1 MINEKELNLTQISP
15 TKRDFYQIW
24 TELLDVS
31 KKLSERWDPTSTNE
45 TDPGIVL
52 LKVLTACTDKLNY
65 NIDKSVLELF
75 MPSVT
80 QEDSMRKLCDLL
92 GYNMKYYQ
100 SATTDVTI
108 SYKGNLLNDD
118 SKIYTFTVPK
128 FTQIKNSSSDI
139 SYTTLKPCSFTVG
152 KSQDTAIITAN
163 KVPCIEGSY
172 QVCSTNDGEL
182 ITIDHIDDNYR
193 FYLPEAAI
201 AENGIFVSNL
211 TDDNYSDYWTKVDNL
226 NTVLPGKTAW
236 KFGFDSY
243 RQMPYIQF
251 PEDIATLIGDGL
263 KIEYIRTSGISGNVS
278 ARTLSKVALTKEIE
292 AEAKPSGGG
301 NTVKISADDLIAV
314 NTQATTNGAN
324 PETINAAYN
333 NYKKII
339 GTFDTLVTCRDYM
352 NKIYNL
358 YNEETNVPI
367 VSNVI
372 VSDIRDDINRAHVLC
387 SFNEY
392 GITYIDKAN
401 TKASTKTGNSAEA
414 GTKTETVTEEKA
426 INNFEL
432 LLYPFKTIYGVN
444 NSGEYINSF
453 KIDKTVVDPLIKPGI
468 EESKTISH
476 ELKTP
481 ENSEIACIKNYL
493 KLNARITTTYKV
505 NSIEEASI
513 LKNIYTNIYKN
524 FNMRQM
530 DFGEDIPYDLILSCI
545 EEADERIKN
554 VSLDEPI
561 ICTKFM
567 LVDGNE
573 YDCIDTSLDND
584 KTADVVKRAYN
595 KLLLR
600 NVLAGRVPLFKYN
613 TDFKPGLNESLVEGS
628 DFILP
633 VDSTKKITSVGSQ
646 CTINTSGAKDVP
658 ITLAENEVIQFR
670 APNFITEITYPAFV
684 HYHLVRAEGNKDKII
699 DKNTEY
705 QLKETEKL
713 YIMYTSESAT
723 ESSTNVVNSIF
734 YGPGAIIKPNFEL
747 RDSGKVNGAGASW
760 TKVLKSDTVFIN
772 KNNNEKDK
780 RDAGFGMLTLGSNEQ
795 IEIRKPAKVE
805 LKEAQ
810 TYIYWTLNKG
820 SLTTDGKINFKLIK
834 VDDNPDNNYYSYTL
848 KDGEYFY
855 YTDQNKLD
863 LAFYGSGT
871 ELIFIGGDPSSY
883 IPSISGGEE
892 VTVETISNFG
902 IDQIPWVLC
911 NFNAKTYMI
920 LKEYQYVNLTAG
932 DKLSSDLYDKNGN
945 AISLNN
951 SFVALDPDTN
961 PEVKYT
967 SAGTAG
973 TLININVDK
982 ATWEARSKL
991 ELNVGPTKTQSLRKT
1006 DKVTD
1011 SVTLT
1016 LSDLSDKNATKST
1029 SAFETSG
1036 ATDAPKD
1043 TKDNEDNENTVP
1055 ISPTDANTTIDL
1067 ATSISCISI
1076 GDTFEVPEEF
1086 QKSFKVKQFKKG
1098 IFGRYNGDDLKEDLS
1113 ASLNNFNN
1121 YWTKCSLKDFVE
1133 KDGTTITEC
1142 KLNFIIPKNNY
1153 GLLFIYCTNGSS
1165 AATGKSGVYL
1175 KHDGTNKPVIFN
1187 NKGTGTEDT
1196 WWTGFE
1202 DTDNKCYLRYGINV
1216 IKLNEGTKATP
1227 DTTPGTDTTP
1237 STGTDTTETPSTD
1250 TTETTDVTTEAT
1262 DASTGTSGTTVNT
1275 NTSTPVAYSLN
1286 LGGYS
1291 EDTSDVVLIGQLD
1304 LVDDSSD
1311 DGIDLTRIPYI
1322 AVDAKSKSD
1331 TTLISKSEQILKDIR
1346 TIDPDYSFYYNC
1358 LMDNSTAIDF
1368 NNNLDEAEKENLL
1381 TPTIW
1386 YDYNNINNKFV
1397 ITEISDTDMKKG
1409 ITIARTSKR

>member
-118 SKIYTFTVPK
+118 SKIYTFTLPK
-128 FTQIKNSSSDI
+128 FTQIKNSSADI
-139 SYTTLKPCSFTVG
+139 SYTTLKECSFTVG
-152 KSQDTAIITAN
+152 KSQDTAIITSN

-211 TDDNYSDYWTKVDNL
+211 ANNNYSAYWTKVDNL
-226 NTVLPGKTAW
+226 NTVISGKAAW

-251 PEDIATLIGDGL
+251 PEDISTLIEDGL

-278 ARTLSKVALTKEIE
+278 ARTLSKVAL
-292 AEAKPSGGG
+292 AEAIATNQSEGK
-301 NTVKISADDLIAV
+301 NAITISADDLIAV

-401 TKASTKTGNSAEA
+401 PSTVSDT
-414 GTKTETVTEEKA
+414 

-432 LLYPFKTIYGVN
+432 LLYPFKTVYGVN
-444 NSGEYINSF
+444 NSSEYEGSF
-453 KIDKTVVDPLIKPGI
+453 RIDKTVVDPLIKPGI
-468 EESKTISH
+468 EEAKTISH
-476 ELKTP
+476 EIKTP
-481 ENSEIACIKNYL
+481 EDSEIACIKNYL

-505 NSIEEASI
+505 NAIEEESI

-530 DFGEDIPYDLILSCI
+530 DFGEDIPYDSILSCI

-561 ICTKFM
+561 IYTKFM
-567 LVDGNE
+567 FVDGNE

-584 KTADVVKRAYN
+584 KTEDVVKKAYN

-613 TDFKPGLNESLVEGS
+613 TDFKSGLNESLVDGKA
-628 DFILP
+628 FILP
-633 VDSTKKITSVGSQ
+633 ADPDKKITSVSSQ
-646 CTINTSGAKDVP
+646 CTIDTSGAAESTP

-684 HYHLVRAEGNKDKII
+684 HYRLVLSDEAAVIN
-699 DKNTEY
+699 KNTEY
-705 QLKETEKL
+705 QLKKGENGKSDEKL
-713 YIMYTSESAT
+713 YIMYTSEST
-723 ESSTNVVNSIF
+723 TDSSTDVVKSIY
-734 YGPGAIIKPNFEL
+734 YGPGAIIKPNFDL
-747 RDSGKVNGAGASW
+747 MDSAEVNKGGASW
-760 TKVLKSDTVFIN
+760 TKVLKSSTTFVNPDT
-772 KNNNEKDK
+772 NETDTKAKDTN
-780 RDAGFGMLTLGSNEQ
+780 FGMLTLGSNEQ
-795 IEIRKPAKVE
+795 IEIRKAAEVTLNE
-805 LKEAQ
+805 SQ

-820 SLTTDGKINFKLIK
+820 SLDEDGKIKFVEAENIVINGNSKQR
-834 VDDNPDNNYYSYTL
+834 YTYTL

-863 LAFYGSGT
+863 LAFYGNGT
-871 ELIFIGGDPSSY
+871 ELIFIGSNPSDY
-883 IPSISGGEE
+883 IPKISSEEE

-911 NFNAKTYMI
+911 NFSDNTYMV

-932 DKLSSDLYDKNGN
+932 DKLKSELSLIEAATTVHSLGN
-945 AISLNN
+945 NFKPLQLQAGSK
-951 SFVALDPDTN
+951 V
-961 PEVKYT
+961 EYT
-967 SAGTAG
+967 IAGTDG
-973 TLININVDK
+973 ELKNIAVYG

-1011 SVTLT
+1011 EITLYYNGST
-1016 LSDLSDKNATKST
+1016 TDKATITPSD
-1029 SAFETSG
+1029 
-1036 ATDAPKD
+1036 
-1043 TKDNEDNENTVP
+1043 
-1055 ISPTDANTTIDL
+1055 TIDL

-1076 GDTFEVPEEF
+1076 GDTFEIPEES
-1086 QKSFKVKQFKKG
+1086 QESFKVKQFKKG
-1098 IFGRYNGDDLKEDLS
+1098 IFGIYDGTDLKEDLS

-1121 YWTKCSLKDFVE
+1121 YWTKFSLKDLE
-1133 KDGTTITEC
+1133 TTDNAV
-1142 KLNFIIPKNNY
+1142 KLNFVIPKNNY
-1153 GLLFIYCTNGSS
+1153 GLLFIYCTNGSGDIK
-1165 AATGKSGVYL
+1165 GKSEVYL
-1175 KHDGTNKPVIFN
+1175 KHNGTNTPVIFN
-1187 NKGTGTEDT
+1187 NNNAWWANITNVTPNINFTNGT
-1196 WWTGFE
+1196 
-1202 DTDNKCYLRYGINV
+1202 KCYLKYGINV
-1216 IKLNEGTKATP
+1216 IKLNG
-1227 DTTPGTDTTP
+1227 DT
-1237 STGTDTTETPSTD
+1237 S
-1250 TTETTDVTTEAT
+1250 
-1262 DASTGTSGTTVNT
+1262 N
-1275 NTSTPVAYSLN
+1275 NKAYSFN
-1286 LGGYS
+1286 LGGYRA
-1291 EDTSDVVLIGQLD
+1291 DTSDVVLIGQLD
-1304 LVDDSSD
+1304 LVDNSNN
-1311 DGIDLTRIPYI
+1311 DGIDLNRIPYI

-1346 TIDPDYSFYYNC
+1346 TIDPDHSFYYNC
-1358 LMDNSTAIDF
+1358 LMNNSTAIDF
-1368 NNNLDEAEKENLL
+1368 NDNLDESEKETLL

-1397 ITEISDTDMKKG
+1397 ITEISDKDMKKG

>member
-118 SKIYTFTVPK
+118 SKIYTFTLPK
-128 FTQIKNSSSDI
+128 FTQIKNSSADI
-139 SYTTLKPCSFTVG
+139 SYTTLKECSFTVG
-152 KSQDTAIITAN
+152 KSQDTAIITSN

-211 TDDNYSDYWTKVDNL
+211 ANNNYSAYWTKVDNL
-226 NTVLPGKTAW
+226 NTVISGKAAW

-251 PEDIATLIGDGL
+251 PEDISTLIEDGL

-278 ARTLSKVALTKEIE
+278 ARTLSKVAL
-292 AEAKPSGGG
+292 AEAIATNQSEGK
-301 NTVKISADDLIAV
+301 NAITISADDLIAV

-401 TKASTKTGNSAEA
+401 PSTVSDT
-414 GTKTETVTEEKA
+414 

-432 LLYPFKTIYGVN
+432 LLYPFKTVYGVN
-444 NSGEYINSF
+444 NSSEYEGSF
-453 KIDKTVVDPLIKPGI
+453 RIDKTVVDPLIKPGI
-468 EESKTISH
+468 EEAKTISH
-476 ELKTP
+476 EIKTP
-481 ENSEIACIKNYL
+481 EDSEIACIKNYL

-505 NSIEEASI
+505 NAIEEESI

-530 DFGEDIPYDLILSCI
+530 DFGEDIPYDSILSCI

-561 ICTKFM
+561 IYTKFM
-567 LVDGNE
+567 FVDGNE

-584 KTADVVKRAYN
+584 KTEDVVKKAYN

-613 TDFKPGLNESLVEGS
+613 TDFKSGLNESLVDGKA
-628 DFILP
+628 FILP
-633 VDSTKKITSVGSQ
+633 ADPDKKITSVSSQ
-646 CTINTSGAKDVP
+646 CTIDTSGAAESTP

-684 HYHLVRAEGNKDKII
+684 HYRLVLSDEAAVIN
-699 DKNTEY
+699 KNTEY
-705 QLKETEKL
+705 QLKKGENGKSDEKL
-713 YIMYTSESAT
+713 YIMYTSEST
-723 ESSTNVVNSIF
+723 TDSSTDVVKSIY
-734 YGPGAIIKPNFEL
+734 YGPGAIIKPNFDL
-747 RDSGKVNGAGASW
+747 MDSAEVNKGGASW
-760 TKVLKSDTVFIN
+760 TKVLKSSTTFVNPDT
-772 KNNNEKDK
+772 NETDTKAKDTN
-780 RDAGFGMLTLGSNEQ
+780 FGMLTLGSNEQ
-795 IEIRKPAKVE
+795 IEIRKAAEVTLNE
-805 LKEAQ
+805 SQ

-820 SLTTDGKINFKLIK
+820 SLDEDGKIKFVEAENIVINGNSKQR
-834 VDDNPDNNYYSYTL
+834 YTYTL

-863 LAFYGSGT
+863 LAFYGNGT
-871 ELIFIGGDPSSY
+871 ELIFIGSNPSDY
-883 IPSISGGEE
+883 IPKISSEEE

-911 NFNAKTYMI
+911 NFSDNTYMV

-932 DKLSSDLYDKNGN
+932 DKLKSELSLIEAATTVHSLGN
-945 AISLNN
+945 NFKPLQLQAGSK
-951 SFVALDPDTN
+951 V
-961 PEVKYT
+961 EYT
-967 SAGTAG
+967 IAGTDG
-973 TLININVDK
+973 ELKNIAVYG

-1011 SVTLT
+1011 EITLYYNGST
-1016 LSDLSDKNATKST
+1016 TDKATITPSD
-1029 SAFETSG
+1029 
-1036 ATDAPKD
+1036 
-1043 TKDNEDNENTVP
+1043 
-1055 ISPTDANTTIDL
+1055 TIDL

-1076 GDTFEVPEEF
+1076 GDTFEIPKELQE
-1086 QKSFKVKQFKKG
+1086 SFKVKQFKKG
-1098 IFGRYNGDDLKEDLS
+1098 IFGIYDGTDLKEDLS

-1121 YWTKCSLKDFVE
+1121 YWTKFSLKDLE
-1133 KDGTTITEC
+1133 TTDNAV
-1142 KLNFIIPKNNY
+1142 KLNFVIPKNNY
-1153 GLLFIYCTNGSS
+1153 GLLFIYCTNGSGDIK
-1165 AATGKSGVYL
+1165 GKSEVYL
-1175 KHDGTNKPVIFN
+1175 KHNGTNTPVIFN
-1187 NKGTGTEDT
+1187 NNNAWWANITNVTPNINFTNGT
-1196 WWTGFE
+1196 
-1202 DTDNKCYLRYGINV
+1202 KCYLKYGINV
-1216 IKLNEGTKATP
+1216 IKLNG
-1227 DTTPGTDTTP
+1227 DT
-1237 STGTDTTETPSTD
+1237 S
-1250 TTETTDVTTEAT
+1250 
-1262 DASTGTSGTTVNT
+1262 N
-1275 NTSTPVAYSLN
+1275 NKAYSFN
-1286 LGGYS
+1286 LGGYRA
-1291 EDTSDVVLIGQLD
+1291 DTSDVVLIGQLD
-1304 LVDDSSD
+1304 LVDNSNN
-1311 DGIDLTRIPYI
+1311 DGIDLNRIPYI

-1346 TIDPDYSFYYNC
+1346 TIDPDHSFYYNC

-1368 NNNLDEAEKENLL
+1368 NDNLDESEKETLL

-1397 ITEISDTDMKKG
+1397 ITEISDKDMKKG

>member
-65 NIDKSVLELF
+65 NIDKSILELF

-118 SKIYTFTVPK
+118 SKIYTFTLPK

-139 SYTTLKPCSFTVG
+139 SYTTLKECSFTVG
-152 KSQDTAIITAN
+152 KSQDTAIITSN

-211 TDDNYSDYWTKVDNL
+211 ANNSYSAYWTKVDNL
-226 NTVLPGKTAW
+226 NTVISGKAAW

-251 PEDIATLIGDGL
+251 PEDISTLIEDGL

-278 ARTLSKVALTKEIE
+278 ARTLSKVALAKKIETKQSDENGD
-292 AEAKPSGGG
+292 P
-301 NTVKISADDLIAV
+301 VKISADDLIAV

-392 GITYIDKAN
+392 GITYIDRAN
-401 TKASTKTGNSAEA
+401 PSAV
-414 GTKTETVTEEKA
+414 GDT

-432 LLYPFKTIYGVN
+432 LLYPFKTVYGVN
-444 NSGEYINSF
+444 NSSEYEGSF
-453 KIDKTVVDPLIKPGI
+453 RIDKTVVDPLIKPGI
-468 EESKTISH
+468 EEAKTISH
-476 ELKTP
+476 EIITP
-481 ENSEIACIKNYL
+481 EDSEIACIKNYL

-505 NSIEEASI
+505 NAIEEESI
-513 LKNIYTNIYKN
+513 LKNIYANIYKN

-530 DFGEDIPYDLILSCI
+530 DFGEDIPYDSILSCI

-561 ICTKFM
+561 IYTKFM

-573 YDCIDTSLDND
+573 YDCTSAGIS
-584 KTADVVKRAYN
+584 TETSTGVKKAYN

-613 TDFKPGLNESLVEGS
+613 TDFKSGLNESLVDGNA
-628 DFILP
+628 FILP
-633 VDSTKKITSVGSQ
+633 SASNKKITSVSSQ
-646 CTINTSGAKDVP
+646 CIIDTSGATDSP
-658 ITLAENEVIQFR
+658 ITLTENEVIQFR

-684 HYHLVRAEGNKDKII
+684 HYHLVLNPEDKTIA
-699 DKNTEY
+699 KNTEY
-705 QLKETEKL
+705 QLKNGEKL
-713 YIMYTSESAT
+713 YIMYTSEST
-723 ESSTNVVNSIF
+723 TDSSTDVVKSIY
-734 YGPGAIIKPNFEL
+734 YGPGAIIKPNFDL
-747 RDSGKVNGAGASW
+747 RDSTEVNKGGASW
-760 TKVLKSDTVFIN
+760 TKVLKSSTYFVN
-772 KNNNEKDK
+772 PNNNEKYK
-780 RDAGFGMLTLGSNEQ
+780 QDAGFGMLTLGSNEQ
-795 IEIRKPAKVE
+795 IEIRKAAEVTLNE
-805 LKEAQ
+805 SQ
-810 TYIYWTLNKG
+810 TYIYWTLNKD
-820 SLTTDGKINFKLIK
+820 SLNKDKKIKFVNAGTIEISGVKK
-834 VDDNPDNNYYSYTL
+834 QRYTYTL

-871 ELIFIGGDPSSY
+871 ELIFVSSADISPNDY
-883 IPSISGGEE
+883 IPGISNEE
-892 VTVETISNFG
+892 VTVETISDFG

-911 NFNAKTYMI
+911 NFSDSTYMI
-920 LKEYQYVNLTAG
+920 LKEYQYINLTAG
-932 DKLSSDLYDKNGN
+932 DKLKSEL
-945 AISLNN
+945 SLIEAATTVHSLSNN
-951 SFVALDPDTN
+951 FKPLQLQAGSKV
-961 PEVKYT
+961 EYT
-967 SAGTAG
+967 IAGTDG
-973 TLININVDK
+973 ELKNIAVYE

-991 ELNVGPTKTQSLRKT
+991 ELNVGPTKTQKLRKT

-1011 SVTLT
+1011 TVTLYYNGST
-1016 LSDLSDKNATKST
+1016 TNTATIT
-1029 SAFETSG
+1029 PN
-1036 ATDAPKD
+1036 D
-1043 TKDNEDNENTVP
+1043 
-1055 ISPTDANTTIDL
+1055 TIDF

-1076 GDTFEVPEEF
+1076 GDTFEIPEES
-1086 QKSFKVKQFKKG
+1086 QESFKVKQFKKG
-1098 IFGRYNGDDLKEDLS
+1098 IFGRYNGDTLKADLS

-1121 YWTKCSLKDFVE
+1121 YWTKCSLKDFKE
-1133 KDGTTITEC
+1133 EDGTVTEC
-1142 KLNFIIPKNNY
+1142 KLNFVIPKNNY
-1153 GLLFIYCTNGSS
+1153 GLLFIYCTNGTN

-1175 KHDGTNKPVIFN
+1175 KHDGTNTPVIFN
-1187 NKGTGTEDT
+1187 NKGASTDDI
-1196 WWTGFE
+1196 WWANITNVTPNINF
-1202 DTDNKCYLRYGINV
+1202 TDGDKCYLKYGINV
-1216 IKLNEGTKATP
+1216 IKLKG
-1227 DTTPGTDTTP
+1227 
-1237 STGTDTTETPSTD
+1237 
-1250 TTETTDVTTEAT
+1250 
-1262 DASTGTSGTTVNT
+1262 
-1275 NTSTPVAYSLN
+1275 NTSANTEYSFN
-1286 LGGYS
+1286 LGGY
-1291 EDTSDVVLIGQLD
+1291 EADTSDIVLIGQLD
-1304 LVDDSSD
+1304 LIDNSKN
-1311 DGIDLTRIPYI
+1311 DGIDLNRIPYI
-1322 AVDAKSKSD
+1322 AVDAESESD

-1346 TIDPDYSFYYNC
+1346 TIDPDHSFYYNC

-1368 NNNLDEAEKENLL
+1368 NDNLDESEKETLL
-1381 TPTIW
+1381 TPMIW

-1397 ITEISDTDMKKG
+1397 ITEISDKDMKKG
-1409 ITIARTSKR
+1409 IAIARTSKR

>member
-24 TELLDVS
+24 TELLAVS

-118 SKIYTFTVPK
+118 SKIYTFTLPK

-139 SYTTLKPCSFTVG
+139 SYTTLKGCSFTVG
-152 KSQDTAIITAN
+152 KSQDTVIITAN

-182 ITIDHIDDNYR
+182 ITVDHIDDNYR

-201 AENGIFVSNL
+201 AENGIFISNL
-211 TDDNYSDYWTKVDNL
+211 ANNSYSDYWTKVDNL

-251 PEDIATLIGDGL
+251 PEDIATLIEDGL

-278 ARTLSKVALTKEIE
+278 ARTLSKVALAKEIE
-292 AEAKPSGGG
+292 TNQADTDG
-301 NTVKISADDLIAV
+301 NTIKISADDLIAV

-333 NYKKII
+333 NYKKIV

-392 GITYIDKAN
+392 GIAYIDKAN
-401 TKASTKTGNSAEA
+401 PSTVSDT
-414 GTKTETVTEEKA
+414 

-432 LLYPFKTIYGVN
+432 LLYPFKTVYGVN
-444 NSGEYINSF
+444 NSNEYEGSF
-453 KIDKTVVDPLIKPGI
+453 RIDKTVVDPLIKPGI

-476 ELKTP
+476 EIKTP

-493 KLNARITTTYKV
+493 KLNARITTIYKV
-505 NSIEEASI
+505 NAIEEESI
-513 LKNIYTNIYKN
+513 LKNIYANIYKN

-530 DFGEDIPYDLILSCI
+530 DFGEDIPYDSILSCI

-554 VSLDEPI
+554 VSLDEPMI
-561 ICTKFM
+561 STKFM

-573 YDCIDTSLDND
+573 FDCVDSSLDNN
-584 KTADVVKRAYN
+584 KTAGVVKRAYN

-613 TDFKPGLNESLVEGS
+613 TDFKPSLNESSITGK

-633 VDSTKKITSVGSQ
+633 SDSTKKITSVSSQ
-646 CTINTSGAKDVP
+646 CIIDTSGAAESTP

-670 APNFITEITYPAFV
+670 APNFVTEITYPAFV
-684 HYHLVRAEGNKDKII
+684 HYYLVLSDENAVIN
-699 DKNTEY
+699 KNTEY
-705 QLKETEKL
+705 QLKNGENGKSDDQL
-713 YIMYTSESAT
+713 YIMYTSEST
-723 ESSTNVVNSIF
+723 TDGSTDVVKSIY
-734 YGPGAIIKPNFEL
+734 YGPGTIIRPNFDL
-747 RDSGKVNGAGASW
+747 GDSNKVKVDTGASW
-760 TKVLKSDTVFIN
+760 TKVLKNSTGFVN
-772 KNNNEKDK
+772 QNNNETVTKP
-780 RDAGFGMLTLGSNEQ
+780 AGFGMFTLGTNEQ
-795 IEIRKPAKVE
+795 IEIRKAAEVRLDEP
-805 LKEAQ
+805 Q

-820 SLTTDGKINFKLIK
+820 SLDKDKKIKFNKISDTK
-834 VDDNPDNNYYSYTL
+834 YSYTL

-871 ELIFIGGDPSSY
+871 ELIFIGSNPSGY
-883 IPSISGGEE
+883 IPQISSEEE

-911 NFNAKTYMI
+911 NFSDSTYMI

-932 DKLSSDLYDKNGN
+932 DKLSSKLELVDKDGN
-945 AISLNN
+945 ILVDKDGNVVNTLNN
-951 SFVALDPDTN
+951 NFVAIKAN
-961 PEVKYT
+961 SEVNYT
-967 SAGTAG
+967 STGTPG
-973 TLININVDK
+973 SLKNIAVDK

-991 ELNVGPTKTQSLRKT
+991 ELNVGPTKTQKLRKT

-1011 SVTLT
+1011 EVTLYYNGST
-1016 LSDLSDKNATKST
+1016 TDKATITPSD
-1029 SAFETSG
+1029 
-1036 ATDAPKD
+1036 
-1043 TKDNEDNENTVP
+1043 
-1055 ISPTDANTTIDL
+1055 TIDL
-1067 ATSISCISI
+1067 ATSISCVSI
-1076 GDTFEVPEEF
+1076 GDTFEIPEEA
-1086 QKSFKVKQFKKG
+1086 QESFKVKQFKKG
-1098 IFGRYNGDDLKEDLS
+1098 IFGMYDEKDTLQADLS

-1121 YWTKCSLKDFVE
+1121 YWTKCSLEDFKAE
-1133 KDGTTITEC
+1133 DGTSTEC
-1142 KLNFIIPKNNY
+1142 KLNFVIPKNNY
-1153 GLLFIYCTNGSS
+1153 GLLLIYCTSGSG
-1165 AATGKSGVYL
+1165 AITDKSKVYL
-1175 KHDGTNKPVIFN
+1175 KHNGTNKPVIFN
-1187 NKGTGTEDT
+1187 NNNA
-1196 WWTGFE
+1196 WWDGFE
-1202 DTDNKCYLRYGINV
+1202 AGQNCYLKYGINV
-1216 IKLNEGTKATP
+1216 IKLNGNVSAN
-1227 DTTPGTDTTP
+1227 TT
-1237 STGTDTTETPSTD
+1237 
-1250 TTETTDVTTEAT
+1250 
-1262 DASTGTSGTTVNT
+1262 
-1275 NTSTPVAYSLN
+1275 YSFS
-1286 LGGYS
+1286 LGGYY
-1291 EDTSDVVLIGQLD
+1291 ENTSDVVLIGQLD
-1304 LVDDSSD
+1304 LVDSSSN
-1311 DGIDLTRIPYI
+1311 DGIDLNRIPYI
-1322 AVDAKSKSD
+1322 AVDTKSGSD
-1331 TTLISKSEQILKDIR
+1331 TTLISKSEQILKDINA
-1346 TIDPDYSFYYNC
+1346 IDPDHSFYYNC

-1368 NNNLDEAEKENLL
+1368 NDNLDEAEKETLL

>member
-108 SYKGNLLNDD
+108 SYKGTLLNDD
-118 SKIYTFTVPK
+118 NKVYIFKLPK
-128 FTQIKNSSSDI
+128 FTQVKNSSADI
-139 SYTTLKPCSFTVG
+139 LYTTLQECSFTVG

-182 ITIDHIDDNYR
+182 ITVDHIDDNYR

-211 TDDNYSDYWTKVDNL
+211 ANNNYSAYWTKVDNL

-251 PEDIATLIGDGL
+251 PEDIATLIEDGL

-292 AEAKPSGGG
+292 TNQSDNG
-301 NTVKISADDLIAV
+301 NPVKISADDLIAV

-401 TKASTKTGNSAEA
+401 TK
-414 GTKTETVTEEKA
+414 TETTTEEKE

-432 LLYPFKTIYGVN
+432 LLYPFKTVYGVN
-444 NSGEYINSF
+444 NSSEYENSF
-453 KIDKTVVDPLIKPGI
+453 KIDTTVVDPLIKPGI
-468 EESKTISH
+468 EEAKTISH
-476 ELKTP
+476 EIKTP
-481 ENSEIACIKNYL
+481 NGSEIACIKNYL

-505 NSIEEASI
+505 NAIEEESI

-561 ICTKFM
+561 IYTKFM
-567 LVDGNE
+567 LVNGDE
-573 YDCIDTSLDND
+573 YDCDSTSLGKITNS
-584 KTADVVKRAYN
+584 AVKKAYN

-613 TDFKPGLNESLVEGS
+613 TDFKPGLNESLVDS
-628 DFILP
+628 SAFILP
-633 VDSTKKITSVGSQ
+633 ADSTKEITSVNSQ
-646 CTINTSGAKDVP
+646 CAINTTGVAENAP
-658 ITLAENEVIQFR
+658 IILAENEVIQFR

-684 HYHLVRAEGNKDKII
+684 HYHLVLADTTATIA
-699 DKNTEY
+699 KNTEY
-705 QLKETEKL
+705 QLKAKEKL

-723 ESSTNVVNSIF
+723 DSSTDVVKSIF
-734 YGPGAIIKPNFEL
+734 YGPGAIIRPNFDL
-747 RDSGKVNGAGASW
+747 KDSEVVKNGGASW
-760 TKVLKSDTVFIN
+760 TKVLESGTDFIN
-772 KNNNEKDK
+772 PNNSAKDHQN
-780 RDAGFGMLTLGSNEQ
+780 AGFGMLTLGTNEQ
-795 IEIRKPAKVE
+795 IEIRKAAEVK
-805 LKEAQ
+805 LNEAQ

-820 SLTTDGKINFKLIK
+820 SLDEDKKIKFNKISDTK
-834 VDDNPDNNYYSYTL
+834 YSYTL

-863 LAFYGSGT
+863 LAFYGGGT
-871 ELIFIGGDPSSY
+871 ELIFIGGNPDSY
-883 IPSISGGEE
+883 IPKISSEEE

-911 NFNAKTYMI
+911 NFSASTYMT

-932 DKLSSDLYDKNGN
+932 DKLSSPLEDNNGIIIN
-945 AISLNN
+945 ELNN
-951 SFVALDPDTN
+951 SFKTLKTGSSVN
-961 PEVKYT
+961 YT
-967 SAGTAG
+967 SAGTDG
-973 TLININVDK
+973 TLVNIAVK
-982 ATWEARSKL
+982 GAAWEARSKL

-1006 DKVTD
+1006 NQITDKVT
-1011 SVTLT
+1011 LYYN
-1016 LSDLSDKNATKST
+1016 NATD
-1029 SAFETSG
+1029 
-1036 ATDAPKD
+1036 TD
-1043 TKDNEDNENTVP
+1043 TENAENIVP
-1055 ISPTDANTTIDL
+1055 ISPTTINTTIDF

-1076 GDTFEVPEEF
+1076 GDTFEIPEES

-1098 IFGRYNGDDLKEDLS
+1098 IFGRYDGTILKEDLS

-1133 KDGTTITEC
+1133 KNGIVTEC
-1142 KLNFIIPKNNY
+1142 KLDFIIQKNNY
-1153 GLLFIYCTNGSS
+1153 GLLFIYCTNGTSNT
-1165 AATGKSGVYL
+1165 TGKSGVYL
-1175 KHDGTNKPVIFN
+1175 RYEGSNKPAIFN
-1187 NKGTGTEDT
+1187 NKGTGTGASTDDI
-1196 WWTGFE
+1196 WWADTGFD
-1202 DTDNKCYLRYGINV
+1202 DTTDKKCYLKYGINV
-1216 IKLNEGTKATP
+1216 IKLKG
-1227 DTTPGTDTTP
+1227 
-1237 STGTDTTETPSTD
+1237 STSANME
-1250 TTETTDVTTEAT
+1250 
-1262 DASTGTSGTTVNT
+1262 
-1275 NTSTPVAYSLN
+1275 YSFW
-1286 LGGYS
+1286 LGGYTA
-1291 EDTSDVVLIGQLD
+1291 DTTDVVLIGQLD
-1304 LVDDSSD
+1304 LVDNSVTKNGISNN
-1311 DGIDLTRIPYI
+1311 GIDLIRIPYV
-1322 AVDAKSKSD
+1322 AVDSS
-1331 TTLISKSEQILKDIR
+1331 TTASEQILKDISA
-1346 TIDPDYSFYYNC
+1346 IDKNHSFYYNC

-1368 NNNLDEAEKENLL
+1368 NDNLDDAEKETLL

-1397 ITEISDTDMKKG
+1397 ITEISDADMKKG

>member
-118 SKIYTFTVPK
+118 SKIYTFTLPK

-139 SYTTLKPCSFTVG
+139 SYTTLKECSFTVG
-152 KSQDTAIITAN
+152 KSQDTAIITSN

-211 TDDNYSDYWTKVDNL
+211 TNNSYSAYWTKVDNL
-226 NTVLPGKTAW
+226 NTVISGKAAW

-251 PEDIATLIGDGL
+251 PEDISTLIEDGL

-278 ARTLSKVALTKEIE
+278 ARTLSKVAL
-292 AEAKPSGGG
+292 AEAIETKQLDKNG
-301 NTVKISADDLIAV
+301 NTIKISADDLIAV

-401 TKASTKTGNSAEA
+401 TVITGSGDKAK
-414 GTKTETVTEEKA
+414 EEKE

-432 LLYPFKTIYGVN
+432 LLYPFKTVYGVN
-444 NSGEYINSF
+444 NSSEYKNSF
-453 KIDKTVVDPLIKPGI
+453 KIDTTVVDPLIKPGI
-468 EESKTISH
+468 EEAKTISH
-476 ELKTP
+476 EIITP
-481 ENSEIACIKNYL
+481 EDSEIACIKNYL

-505 NSIEEASI
+505 NAIEEESI

-530 DFGEDIPYDLILSCI
+530 DFGEDIPYDSILSCI

-561 ICTKFM
+561 IYTKFM

-573 YDCIDTSLDND
+573 YDCTSAGISAETS
-584 KTADVVKRAYN
+584 KSVKKAYN

-613 TDFKPGLNESLVEGS
+613 TDFKSGLNESLVDS
-628 DFILP
+628 KAFILP
-633 VDSTKKITSVGSQ
+633 SDSDKKITSVSSQ
-646 CTINTSGAKDVP
+646 CIIDTSDATNDP
-658 ITLAENEVIQFR
+658 ITLTENEVIQFR

-684 HYHLVRAEGNKDKII
+684 HYHLVLSDKNAVIN
-699 DKNTEY
+699 KNTEY
-705 QLKETEKL
+705 QLKKGASSESDEKL
-713 YIMYTSESAT
+713 YIMYTSEST
-723 ESSTNVVNSIF
+723 TDSSTDVVKSIY
-734 YGPGAIIKPNFEL
+734 YGPGAIIKPNFDL
-747 RDSGKVNGAGASW
+747 RDSAEVNKGGASW
-760 TKVLKSDTVFIN
+760 TKVLKNDTNFIN
-772 KNNNEKDK
+772 PNNNEKYK
-780 RDAGFGMLTLGSNEQ
+780 QDAGFGMLTLGSNEQ
-795 IEIRKPAKVE
+795 IEIRKAAEVKLNE
-805 LKEAQ
+805 SQ

-820 SLTTDGKINFKLIK
+820 SLDENGKIKFNEITKNK
-834 VDDNPDNNYYSYTL
+834 KYTYTL

-863 LAFYGSGT
+863 LAFYGGGT
-871 ELIFIGGDPSSY
+871 ELIFSGGNPYDY
-883 IPSISGGEE
+883 IPQISSEEE

-911 NFNAKTYMI
+911 NFSNSTYLT

-932 DKLSSDLYDKNGN
+932 DKLKSELSLIEAATTVHSLGN
-945 AISLNN
+945 NFKPLQLQAGSK
-951 SFVALDPDTN
+951 V
-961 PEVKYT
+961 EYT
-967 SAGTAG
+967 IAGTDG
-973 TLININVDK
+973 ELKNIAVYE

-991 ELNVGPTKTQSLRKT
+991 ELNVGPTKTQRLRRVSKT
-1006 DKVTD
+1006 ISKITNSKIVDE
-1011 SVTLT
+1011 VTLKYDDNST
-1016 LSDLSDKNATKST
+1016 GTITPATNATSDF
-1029 SAFETSG
+1029 A
-1036 ATDAPKD
+1036 D
-1043 TKDNEDNENTVP
+1043 
-1055 ISPTDANTTIDL
+1055 TTIDL

-1076 GDTFEVPEEF
+1076 GDTFEIPEES
-1086 QKSFKVKQFKKG
+1086 QESFKVKQFKKG
-1098 IFGRYNGDDLKEDLS
+1098 IFGMYDEKDTLQADLS
-1113 ASLNNFNN
+1113 ASLNNFNS
-1121 YWTKCSLKDFVE
+1121 YWTKCSLKDFKKE
-1133 KDGTTITEC
+1133 DGPVTEC
-1142 KLNFIIPKNNY
+1142 KLNFVIPKNNY
-1153 GLLFIYCTNGSS
+1153 GLLFIYCTNGSGDIK
-1165 AATGKSGVYL
+1165 GKSEVYL
-1175 KHDGTNKPVIFN
+1175 KHDGTNTPVIFN
-1187 NKGTGTEDT
+1187 NNNA
-1196 WWTGFE
+1196 WWANITNVTPNINF
-1202 DTDNKCYLRYGINV
+1202 TDGDKCYLKYGINV
-1216 IKLNEGTKATP
+1216 IKLNG
-1227 DTTPGTDTTP
+1227 DT
-1237 STGTDTTETPSTD
+1237 S
-1250 TTETTDVTTEAT
+1250 
-1262 DASTGTSGTTVNT
+1262 N
-1275 NTSTPVAYSLN
+1275 NKAYSFN
-1286 LGGYS
+1286 LGGYRA
-1291 EDTSDVVLIGQLD
+1291 DTSDVVLIGQLD
-1304 LVDDSSD
+1304 LIDNSNN
-1311 DGIDLTRIPYI
+1311 DGIDLNRIPYI
-1322 AVDAKSKSD
+1322 AVDSGITASK
-1331 TTLISKSEQILKDIR
+1331 QILKDIN
-1346 TIDPDYSFYYNC
+1346 TIDPDHSFYYNC

-1368 NNNLDEAEKENLL
+1368 NDNLDEAEKETLL
-1381 TPTIW
+1381 TPTIL

>member
-108 SYKGNLLNDD
+108 SYKGTLLNDD
-118 SKIYTFTVPK
+118 SKVYTFTLPK
-128 FTQIKNSSSDI
+128 FTQIKNSSADI

-152 KSQDTAIITAN
+152 KSQDTVIITSN

-211 TDDNYSDYWTKVDNL
+211 TNNSYSAYWKKVDNL
-226 NTVLPGKTAW
+226 NTVVSGKAAW

-251 PEDIATLIGDGL
+251 PEDISTLIEDGL

-278 ARTLSKVALTKEIE
+278 ARTLSKVAL
-292 AEAKPSGGG
+292 AEAIETNQSKDG
-301 NTVKISADDLIAV
+301 NKVTISADDLIAV

-401 TKASTKTGNSAEA
+401 QSTVSDT
-414 GTKTETVTEEKA
+414 

-444 NSGEYINSF
+444 NSSEYEASF

-468 EESKTISH
+468 EEAKTISH
-476 ELKTP
+476 EIKTP
-481 ENSEIACIKNYL
+481 DGSEIACIKNYL

-505 NSIEEASI
+505 NAIEEESI

-530 DFGEDIPYDLILSCI
+530 DFGEDIPYDSILSCI

-561 ICTKFM
+561 IYTKAM
-567 LVDGNE
+567 LVDGYE
-573 YDCIDTSLDND
+573 FDCTSAGISAETRTGA
-584 KTADVVKRAYN
+584 KKAYN

-613 TDFKPGLNESLVEGS
+613 TDFKSGLNESS
-628 DFILP
+628 ITDKAFILP
-633 VDSTKKITSVGSQ
+633 SDSTKKITSVSSK
-646 CTINTSGAKDVP
+646 CTIDTSGATSDP
-658 ITLAENEVIQFR
+658 ITLTENEVIQFR

-684 HYHLVRAEGNKDKII
+684 HYHLVLSDEAAVIN
-699 DKNTEY
+699 KNTEY
-705 QLKETEKL
+705 QLKKGENGKSDEKL
-713 YIMYTSESAT
+713 YIMYTSEST
-723 ESSTNVVNSIF
+723 TDSSTDVVKSIY
-734 YGPGAIIKPNFEL
+734 YGPGAIIKPNFDL
-747 RDSGKVNGAGASW
+747 RCSVKVNEGGASW
-760 TKVLKSDTVFIN
+760 TKVLKSSTDFVN
-772 KNNNEKDK
+772 QNDNNEIEQKQT
-780 RDAGFGMLTLGSNEQ
+780 GFGMLTLGSNEQ
-795 IEIRKPAKVE
+795 IEIRKPAEVKLNE
-805 LKEAQ
+805 SQ

-820 SLTTDGKINFKLIK
+820 SLDEKGKIKFNEIIENEK
-834 VDDNPDNNYYSYTL
+834 YTYTL

-863 LAFYGSGT
+863 LAFYGNGT
-871 ELIFIGGDPSSY
+871 ELIFIGGNPSTY
-883 IPSISGGEE
+883 IPQISSEEE

-911 NFNAKTYMI
+911 NFSDSTYLT

-932 DKLSSDLYDKNGN
+932 DKLSSELKLVDKNGN
-945 AISLNN
+945 VANTLNN
-951 SFVALDPDTN
+951 DFVALEAN
-961 PEVKYT
+961 SEVKYK
-967 SAGTAG
+967 SAGTEG
-973 TLININVDK
+973 ELKNIAVYE

-991 ELNVGPTKTQSLRKT
+991 ELNVGPTKTQTLRRISKT
-1006 DKVTD
+1006 ANEITTSKIADE
-1011 SVTLT
+1011 VTLKYKDGST
-1016 LSDLSDKNATKST
+1016 DTITPAVNAT
-1029 SAFETSG
+1029 
-1036 ATDAPKD
+1036 
-1043 TKDNEDNENTVP
+1043 ENFA
-1055 ISPTDANTTIDL
+1055 DTTIDL

-1076 GDTFEVPEEF
+1076 GDTFEIPEKS

-1098 IFGRYNGDDLKEDLS
+1098 IFGRYNVDTLKADLS

-1121 YWTKCSLKDFVE
+1121 YWTKCSLKDFKE
-1133 KDGTTITEC
+1133 KDGTVTEC
-1142 KLNFIIPKNNY
+1142 KLNFVIPKNNY

-1165 AATGKSGVYL
+1165 NIKGKSGVYL
-1175 KHDGTNKPVIFN
+1175 RYPNVNNPPKPVIFN
-1187 NKGTGTEDT
+1187 NNNT
-1196 WWTGFE
+1196 WWTPDDNGDAFE
-1202 DTDNKCYLRYGINV
+1202 DTDNKKCYLKYGINI
-1216 IKLNEGTKATP
+1216 IKLNG
-1227 DTTPGTDTTP
+1227 DT
-1237 STGTDTTETPSTD
+1237 SSNKE
-1250 TTETTDVTTEAT
+1250 
-1262 DASTGTSGTTVNT
+1262 
-1275 NTSTPVAYSLN
+1275 YSFW
-1286 LGGYS
+1286 LGGYRA
-1291 EDTSDVVLIGQLD
+1291 DTSDIVLIGQLD
-1304 LVDDSSD
+1304 LVDNSNN
-1311 DGIDLTRIPYI
+1311 DGIDLNRIPYI
-1322 AVDAKSKSD
+1322 AVDAKSESD
-1331 TTLISKSEQILKDIR
+1331 TTLISKSEQILKDISA
-1346 TIDPDYSFYYNC
+1346 IDPDHSFYYNC

-1368 NNNLDEAEKENLL
+1368 NDNLDEAEKETLL

>member
-118 SKIYTFTVPK
+118 SKIYTFTLPK

-139 SYTTLKPCSFTVG
+139 SYTTLKECSFTVG
-152 KSQDTAIITAN
+152 KSQDTAIITSN

-182 ITIDHIDDNYR
+182 ITIDHIDNNYR

-211 TDDNYSDYWTKVDNL
+211 ANNSYSAYWTKVDNL
-226 NTVLPGKTAW
+226 NTVISGKAAW

-251 PEDIATLIGDGL
+251 PEDISTLIEDGL
-263 KIEYIRTSGISGNVS
+263 KIEYIRTSGINGNVS
-278 ARTLSKVALTKEIE
+278 ARTLSQVAFTNEIATNQSE
-292 AEAKPSGGG
+292 GKNAI
-301 NTVKISADDLIAV
+301 TISADDLIAV

-401 TKASTKTGNSAEA
+401 PSTVSDT
-414 GTKTETVTEEKA
+414 

-444 NSGEYINSF
+444 NSSEYEYSF

-468 EESKTISH
+468 EEAKTISH
-476 ELKTP
+476 EIKTP
-481 ENSEIACIKNYL
+481 DGSEIACIKNYL

-505 NSIEEASI
+505 NAIEEESI
-513 LKNIYTNIYKN
+513 LKNIYANIYKN

-561 ICTKFM
+561 IYTKFM
-567 LVDGNE
+567 FVDGNE
-573 YDCIDTSLDND
+573 YDCIDNSLDNN
-584 KTADVVKRAYN
+584 KTEDAVKRAYN

-613 TDFKPGLNESLVEGS
+613 TDFKPGLNESLVAGNT
-628 DFILP
+628 FILP
-633 VDSTKKITSVGSQ
+633 SASAKKITSVSSQ
-646 CTINTSGAKDVP
+646 CTIDTSGATSSP
-658 ITLAENEVIQFR
+658 ITLTENEVIQFR

-684 HYHLVRAEGNKDKII
+684 HYHLILNKDTDNKDKTIA
-699 DKNTEY
+699 KNTEY
-705 QLKETEKL
+705 QLDDGEKL
-713 YIMYTSESAT
+713 YIMYTSEST
-723 ESSTNVVNSIF
+723 TDSSTDVVKSLY
-734 YGPGAIIKPNFEL
+734 YGQGAIIRPNFNLQASEVIKN
-747 RDSGKVNGAGASW
+747 SGASW
-760 TKVLKSDTVFIN
+760 TKVLKNATDFIN
-772 KNNNEKDK
+772 QNKNENNSSSKETKQ
-780 RDAGFGMLTLGSNEQ
+780 AGFGMLTLGSNEQ
-795 IEIRKPAKVE
+795 IEIRKAAEVT
-805 LKEAQ
+805 LNEAQ
-810 TYIYWTLNKG
+810 TYIYWTLNKS
-820 SLTTDGKINFKLIK
+820 SLDKDKKIKFVNAGTIK
-834 VDDNPDNNYYSYTL
+834 ISGVEKQRYTYTL

-863 LAFYGSGT
+863 LAFYGNGT
-871 ELIFIGGDPSSY
+871 ELIFIGDDPSDY
-883 IPSISGGEE
+883 IPQISSEEE

-911 NFNAKTYMI
+911 NFSGSTYMI

-932 DKLSSDLYDKNGN
+932 DKLKSELNFTGTTEGSKL
-945 AISLNN
+945 LNN
-951 SFVALDPDTN
+951 NFKKLNTSSVVN
-961 PEVKYT
+961 YT
-967 SAGTAG
+967 IAGTDG
-973 TLININVDK
+973 ELKNIAVK
-982 ATWEARSKL
+982 EATWEARSKL

-1011 SVTLT
+1011 EVTLYYNNAT
-1016 LSDLSDKNATKST
+1016 DIDTKNA
-1029 SAFETSG
+1029 
-1036 ATDAPKD
+1036 
-1043 TKDNEDNENTVP
+1043 ENIVP
-1055 ISPTDANTTIDL
+1055 ISPTSINTTIDL

-1076 GDTFEVPEEF
+1076 GDTFEIPEES
-1086 QKSFKVKQFKKG
+1086 QESFKVKQFKKG
-1098 IFGRYNGDDLKEDLS
+1098 IFGMYDEKDTLQADLS

-1121 YWTKCSLKDFVE
+1121 YWTKFSLKDLKNAKNAVKLEFV
-1133 KDGTTITEC
+1133 
-1142 KLNFIIPKNNY
+1142 IPKNNY
-1153 GLLFIYCTNGSS
+1153 GLLFIYCTNGSNIVE
-1165 AATGKSGVYL
+1165 GKSGAYL
-1175 KHDGTNKPVIFN
+1175 KHDGNNPPVIFN
-1187 NKGTGTEDT
+1187 NNNT
-1196 WWTGFE
+1196 WWANR
-1202 DTDNKCYLRYGINV
+1202 TDITPNILFTDGNNCYLKYGINV
-1216 IKLNEGTKATP
+1216 IKLNG
-1227 DTTPGTDTTP
+1227 DTSDDKG
-1237 STGTDTTETPSTD
+1237 
-1250 TTETTDVTTEAT
+1250 
-1262 DASTGTSGTTVNT
+1262 
-1275 NTSTPVAYSLN
+1275 YSLQ
-1286 LGGYS
+1286 LCGYY
-1291 EDTSDVVLIGQLD
+1291 DGTSDVVLIGQLD
-1304 LVDDSSD
+1304 LVDNSNN
-1311 DGIDLTRIPYI
+1311 DGIDLNRIPYI
-1322 AVDAKSKSD
+1322 AIDAK
-1331 TTLISKSEQILKDIR
+1331 SKSEQILKDIR
-1346 TIDPDYSFYYNC
+1346 TIDPDHSFYYNC

-1368 NNNLDEAEKENLL
+1368 NNNLDESEKETLL

>member
-108 SYKGNLLNDD
+108 SYKGKLLNDD
-118 SKIYTFTVPK
+118 SKIYTFTLPK

-139 SYTTLKPCSFTVG
+139 SYTTLKECSFTVG
-152 KSQDTAIITAN
+152 KSQDTAIITSN

-211 TDDNYSDYWTKVDNL
+211 TNNSYSAYWTKVDNL
-226 NTVLPGKTAW
+226 NTVISGKAAW

-251 PEDIATLIGDGL
+251 PEDISTLIEDGL

-278 ARTLSKVALTKEIE
+278 ARTLSKVALAKEIE
-292 AEAKPSGGG
+292 TKQSDENGDP
-301 NTVKISADDLIAV
+301 VKISADDLIAI

-401 TKASTKTGNSAEA
+401 TVITGSGDKAK
-414 GTKTETVTEEKA
+414 EEKE

-444 NSGEYINSF
+444 NSSEYESSF
-453 KIDKTVVDPLIKPGI
+453 RIDKTVVDPLIKPGI
-468 EESKTISH
+468 EEAKTISH
-476 ELKTP
+476 EIITP
-481 ENSEIACIKNYL
+481 EDSEIACIKNYL

-505 NSIEEASI
+505 NAIEEESI

-530 DFGEDIPYDLILSCI
+530 DFGEDIPYDSILSCI

-561 ICTKFM
+561 IYTKFM

-573 YDCIDTSLDND
+573 YDCTSAGISAETSTDA
-584 KTADVVKRAYN
+584 KKAYN

-613 TDFKPGLNESLVEGS
+613 TDFKSGLNESLITGKA
-628 DFILP
+628 FILP
-633 VDSTKKITSVGSQ
+633 ADPDKKITSVSSK
-646 CTINTSGAKDVP
+646 CTIDTSGATKSSP
-658 ITLAENEVIQFR
+658 ITLTENEVIQFR

-684 HYHLVRAEGNKDKII
+684 HYHLVLDPSDKII

-705 QLKETEKL
+705 QLGNNEKL
-713 YIMYTSESAT
+713 YIMYTSEST
-723 ESSTNVVNSIF
+723 TDSSTDVVKSVF
-734 YGPGAIIKPNFEL
+734 YGPGAIIRPNFDLKNSIEV
-747 RDSGKVNGAGASW
+747 KVGGASW
-760 TKVLKSDTVFIN
+760 TKVLKNATKFVNQN
-772 KNNNEKDK
+772 KNENNSSSEETKQAD
-780 RDAGFGMLTLGSNEQ
+780 FGMFTLGTNEQ
-795 IEIRKPAKVE
+795 IEIRKPAEVE
-805 LKEAQ
+805 LNESQ
-810 TYIYWTLNKG
+810 TYIYWTLDKSSLDADKKIKFNKVG
-820 SLTTDGKINFKLIK
+820 NKYT
-834 VDDNPDNNYYSYTL
+834 YTL

-863 LAFYGSGT
+863 LAFYGGGT
-871 ELIFIGGDPSSY
+871 ELIFSGGNPYDY
-883 IPSISGGEE
+883 IPKISSEEE
-892 VTVETISNFG
+892 VTVETISDFG

-911 NFNAKTYMI
+911 NFSNSTYLI

-932 DKLSSDLYDKNGN
+932 DKLKSELSLIEAATTVHSLGN
-945 AISLNN
+945 NFKPLQLQAGS
-951 SFVALDPDTN
+951 
-961 PEVKYT
+961 EVEYT
-967 SAGTAG
+967 SAGTDG
-973 TLININVDK
+973 KLKNIAVYE

-1011 SVTLT
+1011 EVTLYYNGST
-1016 LSDLSDKNATKST
+1016 TDKATITPSD
-1029 SAFETSG
+1029 
-1036 ATDAPKD
+1036 
-1043 TKDNEDNENTVP
+1043 
-1055 ISPTDANTTIDL
+1055 TIDL

-1076 GDTFEVPEEF
+1076 GDTFEIPEES
-1086 QKSFKVKQFKKG
+1086 QESFKVKQFKKG
-1098 IFGRYNGDDLKEDLS
+1098 IFGRYNRGNLKADLS
-1113 ASLNNFNN
+1113 ASLNNFNS
-1121 YWTKCSLKDFVE
+1121 YWTKCSLKDFKE
-1133 KDGTTITEC
+1133 EDGTVTEC
-1142 KLNFIIPKNNY
+1142 KLNFVIPKNNY
-1153 GLLFIYCTNGSS
+1153 GLLFIYCTNGTN

-1175 KHDGTNKPVIFN
+1175 KYPDVDNPPKPVIFN
-1187 NKGTGTEDT
+1187 NKDATDGTTDVWWANITNVTPNINFTDGT
-1196 WWTGFE
+1196 
-1202 DTDNKCYLRYGINV
+1202 KCYLKYGINV
-1216 IKLNEGTKATP
+1216 IKLNG
-1227 DTTPGTDTTP
+1227 
-1237 STGTDTTETPSTD
+1237 
-1250 TTETTDVTTEAT
+1250 
-1262 DASTGTSGTTVNT
+1262 
-1275 NTSTPVAYSLN
+1275 NTSDNKAYSFN
-1286 LGGYS
+1286 LGGYRA
-1291 EDTSDVVLIGQLD
+1291 DTSDIVLIGQLD
-1304 LVDDSSD
+1304 LVDNSNN
-1311 DGIDLTRIPYI
+1311 DGIDLNRIPYI

-1346 TIDPDYSFYYNC
+1346 TIDPDHSFYYNC

-1368 NNNLDEAEKENLL
+1368 NDNLDESEKETLL

>member
-65 NIDKSVLELF
+65 NIDKSILELF

-118 SKIYTFTVPK
+118 SKIYTFTLPK

-139 SYTTLKPCSFTVG
+139 SYTTLKECFFTVG
-152 KSQDTAIITAN
+152 KSQDTAIITSN

-172 QVCSTNDGEL
+172 QICSTNDGEL
-182 ITIDHIDDNYR
+182 ITINHIDDNYR

-211 TDDNYSDYWTKVDNL
+211 TNNSYSAYWTKVDNL
-226 NTVLPGKTAW
+226 NTVISGKAAW

-251 PEDIATLIGDGL
+251 PEDISTLIEDGL
-263 KIEYIRTSGISGNVS
+263 KIEYIRTSGINGNVS
-278 ARTLSKVALTKEIE
+278 ARTLSKVAFTNEIATNQSE
-292 AEAKPSGGG
+292 GKNAI
-301 NTVKISADDLIAV
+301 TISADDLIAV

-401 TKASTKTGNSAEA
+401 TITKQVDGKA
-414 GTKTETVTEEKA
+414 VEEKE

-444 NSGEYINSF
+444 NSSEYEYSF

-468 EESKTISH
+468 EEAKTISH
-476 ELKTP
+476 EIKTP
-481 ENSEIACIKNYL
+481 EDSEIACIKNYL

-505 NSIEEASI
+505 NAIEEESI

-530 DFGEDIPYDLILSCI
+530 DFGEDIPYDSILSCI

-561 ICTKFM
+561 IYTKFM

-573 YDCIDTSLDND
+573 YDCTSAGISAETSTDA
-584 KTADVVKRAYN
+584 KKAYN

-613 TDFKPGLNESLVEGS
+613 TDFKSGLNESLVDGKA
-628 DFILP
+628 FILP
-633 VDSTKKITSVGSQ
+633 ADPNKKITSVSSQ
-646 CTINTSGAKDVP
+646 CIIDTSGVTGSAP
-658 ITLAENEVIQFR
+658 ITLIENEVIQFR

-684 HYHLVRAEGNKDKII
+684 HYRIVLSDKNAVIN
-699 DKNTEY
+699 KNTEY
-705 QLKETEKL
+705 QLKKGESSESDEKL
-713 YIMYTSESAT
+713 YIMYTSEST
-723 ESSTNVVNSIF
+723 TGSSADVVKSIY
-734 YGPGAIIKPNFEL
+734 YGPGTIIKPNFNL
-747 RDSGKVNGAGASW
+747 MDSIKVNEGGASW
-760 TKVLKSDTVFIN
+760 TKVLKSSTTFVNPDT
-772 KNNNEKDK
+772 NETDTQP
-780 RDAGFGMLTLGSNEQ
+780 DPSHDEFGMLTLGSNEQ
-795 IEIRKPAKVE
+795 IEIRKAAEVKLNE
-805 LKEAQ
+805 SQ

-820 SLTTDGKINFKLIK
+820 SLDENGKIKFNEITKNQK
-834 VDDNPDNNYYSYTL
+834 YTYTL

-863 LAFYGSGT
+863 LAFYGGGT
-871 ELIFIGGDPSSY
+871 ELIFSGGNPYDY
-883 IPSISGGEE
+883 IPKISSEEE

-911 NFNAKTYMI
+911 NFSDNTYMV

-932 DKLSSDLYDKNGN
+932 DKLSSKLELVDKDGN
-945 AISLNN
+945 EVNTLNN
-951 SFVALDPDTN
+951 NFVALKAN
-961 PEVKYT
+961 SEVEYT
-967 SAGTAG
+967 SAGTPG
-973 TLININVDK
+973 SLKNIAVKD

-991 ELNVGPTKTQSLRKT
+991 ELNVGPTKTQKLRKT

-1011 SVTLT
+1011 EVTLYYNGGT
-1016 LSDLSDKNATKST
+1016 TDKAPIIPSD
-1029 SAFETSG
+1029 
-1036 ATDAPKD
+1036 
-1043 TKDNEDNENTVP
+1043 
-1055 ISPTDANTTIDL
+1055 TIDL
-1067 ATSISCISI
+1067 STSISCISI
-1076 GDTFEVPEEF
+1076 GDTFEIPKESQE
-1086 QKSFKVKQFKKG
+1086 SFKVKQFKKG
-1098 IFGRYNGDDLKEDLS
+1098 IFGRYNGDALKADLS

-1121 YWTKCSLKDFVE
+1121 YWTKCSLKDFKE
-1133 KDGTTITEC
+1133 EDGTVTEC
-1142 KLNFIIPKNNY
+1142 KLNFVIPKNNY

-1165 AATGKSGVYL
+1165 DIKGKSGVYL
-1175 KHDGTNKPVIFN
+1175 KYPNVDNPLKPVIFN
-1187 NKGTGTEDT
+1187 NNNA
-1196 WWTGFE
+1196 WWDGFE
-1202 DTDNKCYLRYGINV
+1202 AGQNCYLKYGINV
-1216 IKLNEGTKATP
+1216 IKLNG
-1227 DTTPGTDTTP
+1227 DT
-1237 STGTDTTETPSTD
+1237 S
-1250 TTETTDVTTEAT
+1250 
-1262 DASTGTSGTTVNT
+1262 N
-1275 NTSTPVAYSLN
+1275 NKAYSFN

-1291 EDTSDVVLIGQLD
+1291 ADTSDVVLLGQLD
-1304 LVDDSSD
+1304 LVDSSEN
-1311 DGIDLTRIPYI
+1311 DGIDLNRIPYI

-1331 TTLISKSEQILKDIR
+1331 TTLISKSEQILKDIN
-1346 TIDPDYSFYYNC
+1346 TIDPDHAFYYNC

-1368 NNNLDEAEKENLL
+1368 NDNLDESEKETLL

>member
-65 NIDKSVLELF
+65 NIDKSILELF
-75 MPSVT
+75 MPSAT

-118 SKIYTFTVPK
+118 SKIYTFTLPK
-128 FTQIKNSSSDI
+128 FTQIKNSSADI
-139 SYTTLKPCSFTVG
+139 SYTTLKECSFTVG
-152 KSQDTAIITAN
+152 KSQDTAIITSN

-211 TDDNYSDYWTKVDNL
+211 TNNSYSAYWTKVDNL
-226 NTVLPGKTAW
+226 NTVISGKAAW

-251 PEDIATLIGDGL
+251 PEDISTLIEDGL
-263 KIEYIRTSGISGNVS
+263 KIEYIRTSGINGNVS
-278 ARTLSKVALTKEIE
+278 ARTLSKVALTTEIGTNQ
-292 AEAKPSGGG
+292 SDTDG
-301 NTVKISADDLIAV
+301 NTIKISADDLIAV

-401 TKASTKTGNSAEA
+401 PSTVSDT
-414 GTKTETVTEEKA
+414 

-432 LLYPFKTIYGVN
+432 LLYPFKTVYGVN
-444 NSGEYINSF
+444 NSSEYEGSF
-453 KIDKTVVDPLIKPGI
+453 RMDKTVVDPLIKPGI
-468 EESKTISH
+468 EEAKTISH
-476 ELKTP
+476 EIKTP
-481 ENSEIACIKNYL
+481 EDSEIACIKNYL

-505 NSIEEASI
+505 NAIEEESI

-530 DFGEDIPYDLILSCI
+530 DFGKDIPYDLILSCI
-545 EEADERIKN
+545 EKADERIKN

-561 ICTKFM
+561 IYTKVM
-567 LVDGNE
+567 LVDGYE
-573 YDCIDTSLDND
+573 FDCASASVSTKEGANI
-584 KTADVVKRAYN
+584 KKAYN

-613 TDFKPGLNESLVEGS
+613 TDFKSGLNESLVDGS
-628 DFILP
+628 AFILP
-633 VDSTKKITSVGSQ
+633 ADSEKKITSVSSQ
-646 CTINTSGAKDVP
+646 CTIDTSDATSSP
-658 ITLAENEVIQFR
+658 ITLTENEVIQFR

-684 HYHLVRAEGNKDKII
+684 HYHLILSDEDAVIN
-699 DKNTEY
+699 KNTEY
-705 QLKETEKL
+705 QLKKGEKGKSDEQL
-713 YIMYTSESAT
+713 YIMYTSEST
-723 ESSTNVVNSIF
+723 TDSSTDVVKSIY
-734 YGPGAIIKPNFEL
+734 YGPGTIIRPNFDL
-747 RDSGKVNGAGASW
+747 GDSVKVNEGGASW
-760 TKVLKSDTVFIN
+760 TKVLKSSTYFVN
-772 KNNNEKDK
+772 PNNNNNEKYK
-780 RDAGFGMLTLGSNEQ
+780 QDAGFGMLTLGSNEQ
-795 IEIRKPAKVE
+795 IEIRKAAEVKLNE
-805 LKEAQ
+805 SQ

-820 SLTTDGKINFKLIK
+820 SLDENGKIKFNEITKNQKYI
-834 VDDNPDNNYYSYTL
+834 YTL

-871 ELIFIGGDPSSY
+871 ELIFIGSNPSGY
-883 IPSISGGEE
+883 IPQISSEEE

-911 NFNAKTYMI
+911 NFSNSTFMI

-932 DKLSSDLYDKNGN
+932 DKLKSELSLIEAATTVHSLGN
-945 AISLNN
+945 NFKPLQLRAGSK
-951 SFVALDPDTN
+951 V
-961 PEVKYT
+961 EYT
-967 SAGTAG
+967 IAGTDG
-973 TLININVDK
+973 ELKNIAVDK

-991 ELNVGPTKTQSLRKT
+991 ELNVGPTKTQKLRRVSKT
-1006 DKVTD
+1006 VNEITTSKIVDE
-1011 SVTLT
+1011 VTLKYDDNST
-1016 LSDLSDKNATKST
+1016 GTITPATNATSDF
-1029 SAFETSG
+1029 A
-1036 ATDAPKD
+1036 D
-1043 TKDNEDNENTVP
+1043 
-1055 ISPTDANTTIDL
+1055 TTIDL
-1067 ATSISCISI
+1067 STSISCISI
-1076 GDTFEVPEEF
+1076 GDTFEIPEES
-1086 QKSFKVKQFKKG
+1086 QESFKVKQFKKG
-1098 IFGRYNGDDLKEDLS
+1098 TFGIYAGTDLKVKEDLS

-1121 YWTKCSLKDFVE
+1121 YWTKFSLKDL
-1133 KDGTTITEC
+1133 KTTDNAV
-1142 KLNFIIPKNNY
+1142 KLNFVIPKNNY

-1165 AATGKSGVYL
+1165 DIKGKSGVYL
-1175 KHDGTNKPVIFN
+1175 SYKESNKPVIFN
-1187 NKGTGTEDT
+1187 NNNAWWANITNVTPNINFTVGT
-1196 WWTGFE
+1196 
-1202 DTDNKCYLRYGINV
+1202 NCYLKYGINV
-1216 IKLNEGTKATP
+1216 IKLNGDISNNK
-1227 DTTPGTDTTP
+1227 
-1237 STGTDTTETPSTD
+1237 
-1250 TTETTDVTTEAT
+1250 
-1262 DASTGTSGTTVNT
+1262 
-1275 NTSTPVAYSLN
+1275 AYSFN

-1291 EDTSDVVLIGQLD
+1291 ADTSDIVLIGQLD
-1304 LVDDSSD
+1304 LVDNSGKKNGVTD
-1311 DGIDLTRIPYI
+1311 DGIDLNRIPYI
-1322 AVDAKSKSD
+1322 AVDDD
-1331 TTLISKSEQILKDIR
+1331 TTASEQILKDIN
-1346 TIDPDYSFYYNC
+1346 TIDPDHSFYYNC

-1368 NNNLDEAEKENLL
+1368 NDNLDESEKETLL

>member
-118 SKIYTFTVPK
+118 SKIYTFTLPK
-128 FTQIKNSSSDI
+128 FTQIKNSSADI
-139 SYTTLKPCSFTVG
+139 SYTTLKECSFTVG
-152 KSQDTAIITAN
+152 KSQDTAIITSN

-211 TDDNYSDYWTKVDNL
+211 TNNSYSAYWTKVDNL
-226 NTVLPGKTAW
+226 NTVISGKAAW

-251 PEDIATLIGDGL
+251 PEDISTLIEDGL
-263 KIEYIRTSGISGNVS
+263 KIEYIRTSGVSGNVS
-278 ARTLSKVALTKEIE
+278 ARTLSKVALTTEIVTNQ
-292 AEAKPSGGG
+292 SDTDG
-301 NTVKISADDLIAV
+301 NTIKISADDLIAV

-401 TKASTKTGNSAEA
+401 TVITGSGDKAK
-414 GTKTETVTEEKA
+414 EEKE

-444 NSGEYINSF
+444 NSSEYEGSF
-453 KIDKTVVDPLIKPGI
+453 RIDKTVVDPLIKPGI
-468 EESKTISH
+468 EEAKTISH
-476 ELKTP
+476 EIKTP
-481 ENSEIACIKNYL
+481 DGSEIACIKNYL

-505 NSIEEASI
+505 NAIEEESI

-530 DFGEDIPYDLILSCI
+530 DFGEDIPYDSILSCI

-561 ICTKFM
+561 IYTKFM

-573 YDCIDTSLDND
+573 YDCISNNLDNTD
-584 KTADVVKRAYN
+584 TNDVVKKAYN

-613 TDFKPGLNESLVEGS
+613 TDFKSGLNESS
-628 DFILP
+628 ITDKDFILP
-633 VDSTKKITSVGSQ
+633 SDSDKKITSVSSQ
-646 CTINTSGAKDVP
+646 CTINTSGATDSP
-658 ITLAENEVIQFR
+658 ITLTENEVIQFR

-684 HYHLVRAEGNKDKII
+684 HYHLVLDPSDKII

-705 QLKETEKL
+705 QLGNNEKL
-713 YIMYTSESAT
+713 YIMYTSEST
-723 ESSTNVVNSIF
+723 TDSSTDVVKSIF
-734 YGPGAIIKPNFEL
+734 YGPGAIIRPNFDLKNSIEV
-747 RDSGKVNGAGASW
+747 KVGGASW
-760 TKVLKSDTVFIN
+760 TKVLKNATKFVNQN
-772 KNNNEKDK
+772 KNENNSSSEETKQAD
-780 RDAGFGMLTLGSNEQ
+780 FGMLTLGTNEQ
-795 IEIRKPAKVE
+795 IEIRKPAEVK
-805 LKEAQ
+805 LNEAQ
-810 TYIYWTLNKG
+810 TYIYWTLNKS
-820 SLTTDGKINFKLIK
+820 SLDTNKRIK
-834 VDDNPDNNYYSYTL
+834 FNKVGNKYTYTL

-871 ELIFIGGDPSSY
+871 ELIFVSSAGISPNDY
-883 IPSISGGEE
+883 IPGISNEE
-892 VTVETISNFG
+892 VTVETISDFG

-911 NFNAKTYMI
+911 NFSNSTYLI

-932 DKLSSDLYDKNGN
+932 DKLKSELSFIGAATTDHSLGN
-945 AISLNN
+945 NFKPLQLQADSKV
-951 SFVALDPDTN
+951 S
-961 PEVKYT
+961 YT
-967 SAGTAG
+967 SAGADGQLT
-973 TLININVDK
+973 NINVNS
-982 ATWEARSKL
+982 ATWEVRSKL

-1011 SVTLT
+1011 KVTLYYN
-1016 LSDLSDKNATKST
+1016 NATD
-1029 SAFETSG
+1029 
-1036 ATDAPKD
+1036 TD
-1043 TKDNEDNENTVP
+1043 TENAENIVP
-1055 ISPTDANTTIDL
+1055 ISPTSVNTTIDL

-1076 GDTFEVPEEF
+1076 GDTFEIPEES
-1086 QKSFKVKQFKKG
+1086 QESFKVKQFKKG
-1098 IFGRYNGDDLKEDLS
+1098 IFGIYDGTDLKEDLS

-1121 YWTKCSLKDFVE
+1121 YWTKFSLKDL
-1133 KDGTTITEC
+1133 KTTDNAV
-1142 KLNFIIPKNNY
+1142 KLNFVIPKNNY

-1165 AATGKSGVYL
+1165 DITGKSGVYL
-1175 KHDGTNKPVIFN
+1175 EHDGTNKPVIFN
-1187 NKGTGTEDT
+1187 NKSTGAGSSTDDI
-1196 WWTGFE
+1196 WWANIANVTPNINF
-1202 DTDNKCYLRYGINV
+1202 TDGNKCYLKYGINV
-1216 IKLNEGTKATP
+1216 IKLNG
-1227 DTTPGTDTTP
+1227 DT
-1237 STGTDTTETPSTD
+1237 S
-1250 TTETTDVTTEAT
+1250 
-1262 DASTGTSGTTVNT
+1262 N
-1275 NTSTPVAYSLN
+1275 NKAYSFN
-1286 LGGYS
+1286 LSGYRA
-1291 EDTSDVVLIGQLD
+1291 DTSDIVLIGQLD
-1304 LVDDSSD
+1304 LVDNSNN
-1311 DGIDLTRIPYI
+1311 DGIDLNRIPYI

-1346 TIDPDYSFYYNC
+1346 TIDPDHSFYYNC

-1368 NNNLDEAEKENLL
+1368 NDNLDESEKETLL

>member
-118 SKIYTFTVPK
+118 SKIYTFTLPK

-139 SYTTLKPCSFTVG
+139 SYTTLKECSFTVG
-152 KSQDTAIITAN
+152 KSQDTAIITSN

-211 TDDNYSDYWTKVDNL
+211 ANNSYSAYWAKVDNL
-226 NTVLPGKTAW
+226 NTVISGKAAW

-251 PEDIATLIGDGL
+251 PEDISTLIEDGL

-292 AEAKPSGGG
+292 TNQSEDG
-301 NTVKISADDLIAV
+301 NKITISADDLIAV

-324 PETINAAYN
+324 LETINAAYN

-401 TKASTKTGNSAEA
+401 TITKQVDGKA
-414 GTKTETVTEEKA
+414 VEEKE

-444 NSGEYINSF
+444 NSSEYEGSF
-453 KIDKTVVDPLIKPGI
+453 RIDKTVVDPLIKPGI
-468 EESKTISH
+468 EEAKTISH
-476 ELKTP
+476 EIKTP
-481 ENSEIACIKNYL
+481 KDSEIACIKNYL

-505 NSIEEASI
+505 NTIEEESI

-561 ICTKFM
+561 IYTKFM
-567 LVDGNE
+567 FVDGNE
-573 YDCIDTSLDND
+573 YDCIDSSLDND
-584 KTADVVKRAYN
+584 KTEDVVKRAYN

-613 TDFKPGLNESLVEGS
+613 TDFKPGLNEMLANNK
-628 DFILP
+628 DFILSSNS
-633 VDSTKKITSVGSQ
+633 DKKITSVSSQ
-646 CTINTSGAKDVP
+646 CTIDTSGVSESNS
-658 ITLAENEVIQFR
+658 ITLTENEVIQFR

-684 HYHLVRAEGNKDKII
+684 HYRLVLSDEAAVIN
-699 DKNTEY
+699 KNTEY
-705 QLKETEKL
+705 QLKKGENGKSDEKL
-713 YIMYTSESAT
+713 YIMYTSEST
-723 ESSTNVVNSIF
+723 TDSSTDVVKSIY
-734 YGPGAIIKPNFEL
+734 YGPGAIIKPNFDL
-747 RDSGKVNGAGASW
+747 RDSAEVNKGGASW
-760 TKVLKSDTVFIN
+760 TKVLKSDTDFVN
-772 KNNNEKDK
+772 QYTNETDKKDTN
-780 RDAGFGMLTLGSNEQ
+780 FGMLTLGSNEQ
-795 IEIRKPAKVE
+795 IEIRKAAEVKLNE
-805 LKEAQ
+805 SQ

-820 SLTTDGKINFKLIK
+820 SLDEKGKIKFNEIIENEK
-834 VDDNPDNNYYSYTL
+834 YTYTL

-863 LAFYGSGT
+863 LAFYGNGT
-871 ELIFIGGDPSSY
+871 ELIFIGGNPSTY
-883 IPSISGGEE
+883 IPQISSEEE

-911 NFNAKTYMI
+911 NFSASTYMI

-932 DKLSSDLYDKNGN
+932 DKLKSELSFTGTTGTGH
-945 AISLNN
+945 SLDNN
-951 SFVALDPDTN
+951 FKTLQADSKVD
-961 PEVKYT
+961 YT
-967 SAGTAG
+967 SAGTPG
-973 TLININVDK
+973 SLINIAVK
-982 ATWEARSKL
+982 EATWEARSKL
-991 ELNVGPTKTQSLRKT
+991 ELNVSPTKTQRLRKT

-1011 SVTLT
+1011 AVTLYYT
-1016 LSDLSDKNATKST
+1016 NKST
-1029 SAFETSG
+1029 ETITTKTITPSA
-1036 ATDAPKD
+1036 
-1043 TKDNEDNENTVP
+1043 P
-1055 ISPTDANTTIDL
+1055 IYPIDI

-1076 GDTFEVPEEF
+1076 GDAFEIPEES
-1086 QKSFKVKQFKKG
+1086 QESFKVKQFKKETFG
-1098 IFGRYNGDDLKEDLS
+1098 IYEGTTLKKDLS

-1121 YWTKCSLKDFVE
+1121 YWTKCSLKDLKPENKDTKLGFKLDFV
-1133 KDGTTITEC
+1133 
-1142 KLNFIIPKNNY
+1142 IPKNNY

-1165 AATGKSGVYL
+1165 AVTDKSGVYL
-1175 KHDGTNKPVIFN
+1175 TYSKTLSEMEPVIFN
-1187 NKGTGTEDT
+1187 NKDKDMNDVWWPGFEGEDT
-1196 WWTGFE
+1196 GE
-1202 DTDNKCYLRYGINV
+1202 SGAYYRYLKYGINI
-1216 IKLNEGTKATP
+1216 IKLAGATNADKA
-1227 DTTPGTDTTP
+1227 
-1237 STGTDTTETPSTD
+1237 
-1250 TTETTDVTTEAT
+1250 
-1262 DASTGTSGTTVNT
+1262 
-1275 NTSTPVAYSLN
+1275 YYLW
-1286 LGGYS
+1286 LGGYY
-1291 EDTSDVVLIGQLD
+1291 EGTSDVVLIGQLD
-1304 LVDDSSD
+1304 LIDNSGKD
-1311 DGIDLTRIPYI
+1311 DGIDLKRIPYI

-1331 TTLISKSEQILKDIR
+1331 PTLISKSEQILKDIR
-1346 TIDPDYSFYYNC
+1346 TIDPDHSFYYNC

-1368 NNNLDEAEKENLL
+1368 NDNLDDAEKETLL
-1381 TPTIW
+1381 TPMIW

>member
-24 TELLDVS
+24 TELLDIS

-108 SYKGNLLNDD
+108 SYKGTLLTDNN
-118 SKIYTFTVPK
+118 KVYIFKLPK
-128 FTQIKNSSSDI
+128 FTQVKNSSADI
-139 SYTTLKPCSFTVG
+139 SYTTLQECSFTVG

-211 TDDNYSDYWTKVDNL
+211 ANNNYSAYWTKVDNL

-251 PEDIATLIGDGL
+251 PEDIATLIEDGL
-263 KIEYIRTSGISGNVS
+263 KIEYIRTSGVSGNVS
-278 ARTLSKVALTKEIE
+278 ARTLSKVALTQEIE
-292 AEAKPSGGG
+292 TNQSENG
-301 NTVKISADDLIAV
+301 NTIKISADDLIAV

-401 TKASTKTGNSAEA
+401 IK
-414 GTKTETVTEEKA
+414 TVTDAATNSTTTEKE

-432 LLYPFKTIYGVN
+432 LLYPFKTVYGVN
-444 NSGEYINSF
+444 NSNEYENSF

-468 EESKTISH
+468 EEAKTISH
-476 ELKTP
+476 EIKTP
-481 ENSEIACIKNYL
+481 NDSEIACIKNYL

-505 NSIEEASI
+505 NTIEEESI
-513 LKNIYTNIYKN
+513 LKNIYANIYKN

-554 VSLDEPI
+554 VSLDEPTI
-561 ICTKFM
+561 YTKFM

-573 YDCIDTSLDND
+573 YDCASTSLSAITN
-584 KTADVVKRAYN
+584 AEVKKVYN

-613 TDFKPGLNESLVEGS
+613 TDFKPGLNESLVTTNA

-633 VDSTKKITSVGSQ
+633 TDSTKNITSVNSQ
-646 CTINTSGAKDVP
+646 CIIDTSGTAVSNP
-658 ITLAENEVIQFR
+658 ITLTENEVIQFR

-684 HYHLVRAEGNKDKII
+684 HYRLVLADATTVIA
-699 DKNTEY
+699 KNTEY
-705 QLKETEKL
+705 QLKNNEKL
-713 YIMYTSESAT
+713 YIMYTSEST
-723 ESSTNVVNSIF
+723 TDSGTDIVKSIF
-734 YGPGAIIKPNFEL
+734 YGPGAIIKPNFDL
-747 RDSGKVNGAGASW
+747 KDSKVVNDGGASW
-760 TKVLKSDTVFIN
+760 TKVLESATNFVNPDN
-772 KNNNEKDK
+772 SAKDHQ
-780 RDAGFGMLTLGSNEQ
+780 DANFGMLTLGTNEQ
-795 IEIRKPAKVE
+795 IEIRKPAEVT
-805 LKEAQ
+805 LNEAQ
-810 TYIYWTLNKG
+810 TYIYWTLDKG
-820 SLTTDGKINFKLIK
+820 SLDKDKRIK
-834 VDDNPDNNYYSYTL
+834 FNEIIENKKYSYTL

-863 LAFYGSGT
+863 LAFYGGGT
-871 ELIFIGGDPSSY
+871 ELIFIGGNPNSY
-883 IPSISGGEE
+883 IPKISSEEE

-911 NFNAKTYMI
+911 NFSDSTCMI

-932 DKLSSDLYDKNGN
+932 DKLNSTLKDSGDT

-951 SFVALDPDTN
+951 SFKELKTGT
-961 PEVKYT
+961 EVSYI
-967 SAGTAG
+967 SAGTVG
-973 TLININVDK
+973 NLINIAVDG

-1006 DKVTD
+1006 GKVTD
-1011 SVTLT
+1011 KVTLT
-1016 LSDLSDKNATKST
+1016 LYDTDATKST
-1029 SAFETSG
+1029 STSTIEPNSTNPIIAF
-1036 ATDAPKD
+1036 
-1043 TKDNEDNENTVP
+1043 
-1055 ISPTDANTTIDL
+1055 

-1076 GDTFEVPEEF
+1076 GDTFEIPEES

-1098 IFGRYNGDDLKEDLS
+1098 IFGRYSEDTLKTDLS

-1121 YWTKCSLKDFVE
+1121 YWTKCSLKDFIE
-1133 KDGTTITEC
+1133 EDNTTTEC
-1142 KLNFIIPKNNY
+1142 KLSFVIPKNNY
-1153 GLLFIYCTNGSS
+1153 GLLFIYCTNGNS
-1165 AATGKSGVYL
+1165 AVNGKSNVYL
-1175 KHDGTNKPVIFN
+1175 KHDGSNKPVIFN
-1187 NKGTGTEDT
+1187 NKGTGTITDDVWWVDT
-1196 WWTGFE
+1196 EADTGFE
-1202 DTDNKCYLRYGINV
+1202 EGNKCYLKYGINV
-1216 IKLNEGTKATP
+1216 IKLKGNTSTNTEYSFDLG
-1227 DTTPGTDTTP
+1227 GYYTDTT
-1237 STGTDTTETPSTD
+1237 
-1250 TTETTDVTTEAT
+1250 
-1262 DASTGTSGTTVNT
+1262 
-1275 NTSTPVAYSLN
+1275 
-1286 LGGYS
+1286 
-1291 EDTSDVVLIGQLD
+1291 DVVLIGQLD
-1304 LVDDSSD
+1304 IVDNSIKTDNSTD
-1311 DGIDLTRIPYI
+1311 DGIDLKRIPYI
-1322 AVDAKSKSD
+1322 AVDS
-1331 TTLISKSEQILKDIR
+1331 TTASAQILKDISA
-1346 TIDPDYSFYYNC
+1346 IDNDHSFYYNC

-1368 NNNLDEAEKENLL
+1368 NDNLDDAEKETLL

-1397 ITEISDTDMKKG
+1397 ITEISDADMKKG

>member
-118 SKIYTFTVPK
+118 SKIYTFTLPK

-139 SYTTLKPCSFTVG
+139 SYTTLKECSFTIG
-152 KSQDTAIITAN
+152 KSQDTAIITSN

-211 TDDNYSDYWTKVDNL
+211 TNNSYSAYWTKVDNL
-226 NTVLPGKTAW
+226 NTVVSGKTAW

-251 PEDIATLIGDGL
+251 PEDISTLIEDGL

-278 ARTLSKVALTKEIE
+278 ARTLSKVAL
-292 AEAKPSGGG
+292 AEAIETKQLDKNGDS
-301 NTVKISADDLIAV
+301 VKISADDLIAV

-401 TKASTKTGNSAEA
+401 SSAV
-414 GTKTETVTEEKA
+414 GDT

-432 LLYPFKTIYGVN
+432 LLYPFKTVYGVN
-444 NSGEYINSF
+444 NSSEYEGSF
-453 KIDKTVVDPLIKPGI
+453 RIDKTVVDPLIKPGI
-468 EESKTISH
+468 EEAKTISH
-476 ELKTP
+476 EIKTP

-505 NSIEEASI
+505 NTIEEESI

-524 FNMRQM
+524 FNMRRM
-530 DFGEDIPYDLILSCI
+530 DFGEDIPYDSILSCI

-561 ICTKFM
+561 IYTKAM
-567 LVDGNE
+567 LVSGYE
-573 YDCIDTSLDND
+573 FDCASASVSTKEGTNI
-584 KTADVVKRAYN
+584 KKAYN

-613 TDFKPGLNESLVEGS
+613 TDFKPGLNESLVDGNT
-628 DFILP
+628 FILP
-633 VDSTKKITSVGSQ
+633 ADSAKKITSVSSQ
-646 CTINTSGAKDVP
+646 CIIDTSGATSDP
-658 ITLAENEVIQFR
+658 ITLTENEVIQFR

-684 HYHLVRAEGNKDKII
+684 HYHLVLDPSDKII

-705 QLKETEKL
+705 QLGNNEKL
-713 YIMYTSESAT
+713 YIMYTSESTAD
-723 ESSTNVVNSIF
+723 SSTDVVKSVF
-734 YGPGAIIKPNFEL
+734 YGPGAIIRPNFDLKNSIEV
-747 RDSGKVNGAGASW
+747 KVGGASW
-760 TKVLKSDTVFIN
+760 TKVLKNATKFVNQN
-772 KNNNEKDK
+772 KNENNSSSEETKQAD
-780 RDAGFGMLTLGSNEQ
+780 FGMLTLGTNEQ
-795 IEIRKPAKVE
+795 IEIRKPAEVK
-805 LKEAQ
+805 LNEAQ
-810 TYIYWTLNKG
+810 TYIYWTLNKS
-820 SLTTDGKINFKLIK
+820 SLDTNKRIK
-834 VDDNPDNNYYSYTL
+834 FNKVGNKYTYTL

-871 ELIFIGGDPSSY
+871 ELIFVSSADISPNDY
-883 IPSISGGEE
+883 IPGISNEE

-911 NFNAKTYMI
+911 NFSNSTYLI
-920 LKEYQYVNLTAG
+920 LKEYQYVNLIAG
-932 DKLSSDLYDKNGN
+932 DKLKSALTFEVTPASN
-945 AISLNN
+945 SLDNN
-951 SFVALDPDTN
+951 FKPLVEDSVVN
-961 PEVKYT
+961 YT
-967 SAGTAG
+967 SAGTDG
-973 TLININVDK
+973 ELPNIAIKD

-1011 SVTLT
+1011 EVTLYYNDST
-1016 LSDLSDKNATKST
+1016 TDKATITPSD
-1029 SAFETSG
+1029 
-1036 ATDAPKD
+1036 
-1043 TKDNEDNENTVP
+1043 
-1055 ISPTDANTTIDL
+1055 TIDL

-1076 GDTFEVPEEF
+1076 GDTFEIPEES
-1086 QKSFKVKQFKKG
+1086 QESFKVKQFKKG
-1098 IFGRYNGDDLKEDLS
+1098 IFGMYDEEDTLQADLS

-1121 YWTKCSLKDFVE
+1121 YWTKFSLKDL
-1133 KDGTTITEC
+1133 KTTDNAV
-1142 KLNFIIPKNNY
+1142 KLNFVIPQNNY
-1153 GLLFIYCTNGSS
+1153 GLLFIYCTNGSNVID
-1165 AATGKSGVYL
+1165 GKSGVYL
-1175 KHDGTNKPVIFN
+1175 KHDGTNTPLIFN
-1187 NKGTGTEDT
+1187 NNNA
-1196 WWTGFE
+1196 WWANITNVTPNINF
-1202 DTDNKCYLRYGINV
+1202 TDGDKCYLKYGINV
-1216 IKLNEGTKATP
+1216 IKLKG
-1227 DTTPGTDTTP
+1227 
-1237 STGTDTTETPSTD
+1237 
-1250 TTETTDVTTEAT
+1250 
-1262 DASTGTSGTTVNT
+1262 
-1275 NTSTPVAYSLN
+1275 NTSANTEYSFN
-1286 LGGYS
+1286 LGGY
-1291 EDTSDVVLIGQLD
+1291 EATTTDVVLIGQLD
-1304 LVDDSSD
+1304 LVDNSNN

-1322 AVDAKSKSD
+1322 AVDAD
-1331 TTLISKSEQILKDIR
+1331 TTASKQILKDIN
-1346 TIDPDYSFYYNC
+1346 TIDPNHSFYYNC

-1368 NNNLDEAEKENLL
+1368 NDNLDDAEKETLL

>member
-118 SKIYTFTVPK
+118 RKIYTFTLPK

-139 SYTTLKPCSFTVG
+139 SYTTLKECSFTVG
-152 KSQDTAIITAN
+152 KSQDTAIITSN

-211 TDDNYSDYWTKVDNL
+211 TNNSYSAYWTKVDNL
-226 NTVLPGKTAW
+226 NTVISGKAAW

-251 PEDIATLIGDGL
+251 PEDISTLIEDGL

-278 ARTLSKVALTKEIE
+278 ARTLSKVAL
-292 AEAKPSGGG
+292 AEAIETKQSDENGDP
-301 NTVKISADDLIAV
+301 VKISADDLIAV

-392 GITYIDKAN
+392 GITYIDRAN
-401 TKASTKTGNSAEA
+401 TSAV
-414 GTKTETVTEEKA
+414 GDT

-432 LLYPFKTIYGVN
+432 LLYPFKTVYGVN
-444 NSGEYINSF
+444 NSSEYESSF

-468 EESKTISH
+468 EEAKTISH
-476 ELKTP
+476 EIKTP
-481 ENSEIACIKNYL
+481 KDTEIACIKNYL

-505 NSIEEASI
+505 NVIEEESI

-530 DFGEDIPYDLILSCI
+530 DFGEDIPYDSILSCI

-561 ICTKFM
+561 IYTKGM
-567 LVDGNE
+567 LVDGYE
-573 YDCIDTSLDND
+573 FDCASAGISAETSTGA
-584 KTADVVKRAYN
+584 KKAYN

-613 TDFKPGLNESLVEGS
+613 TDFKSGLNESLVDGKA
-628 DFILP
+628 FILP
-633 VDSTKKITSVGSQ
+633 ADPDKKITSVSSQ
-646 CTINTSGAKDVP
+646 CIIDTSGATNDH
-658 ITLAENEVIQFR
+658 ITLTENEVIQFR

-684 HYHLVRAEGNKDKII
+684 HYHLVLKPSNKTIA
-699 DKNTEY
+699 KNTEY
-705 QLKETEKL
+705 QLKDNEKL
-713 YIMYTSESAT
+713 YIMYTSEST
-723 ESSTNVVNSIF
+723 TDSSTDVVKSIY
-734 YGPGAIIKPNFEL
+734 YGPGAIIKPNFDL
-747 RDSGKVNGAGASW
+747 MDSTEVNKGGASW
-760 TKVLKSDTVFIN
+760 TKVLKSSTTFVNPD
-772 KNNNEKDK
+772 NNETDTKDTN
-780 RDAGFGMLTLGSNEQ
+780 FGMLTLGSNEQ
-795 IEIRKPAKVE
+795 IEIRKAAEVKLNE
-805 LKEAQ
+805 SQ

-820 SLTTDGKINFKLIK
+820 SLDENGKIKFNEITKNQK
-834 VDDNPDNNYYSYTL
+834 YTYTL

-871 ELIFIGGDPSSY
+871 ELIFIGSNPYDY
-883 IPSISGGEE
+883 IPKISSEEE

-911 NFNAKTYMI
+911 NFSDSTYMI
-920 LKEYQYVNLTAG
+920 LKEYQYINLTAG
-932 DKLSSDLYDKNGN
+932 DKLKSELSLIEAATTVHSLGN
-945 AISLNN
+945 NFKSLQLQAG
-951 SFVALDPDTN
+951 SKV
-961 PEVKYT
+961 EYT
-967 SAGTAG
+967 IAGTDG
-973 TLININVDK
+973 ELKNIAVYE

-1006 DKVTD
+1006 DKVAD
-1011 SVTLT
+1011 EVTLYYNGST
-1016 LSDLSDKNATKST
+1016 TDKATITPSD
-1029 SAFETSG
+1029 
-1036 ATDAPKD
+1036 
-1043 TKDNEDNENTVP
+1043 
-1055 ISPTDANTTIDL
+1055 TIDL

-1076 GDTFEVPEEF
+1076 GDTFEIPEES
-1086 QKSFKVKQFKKG
+1086 QESFKVKQFKKG
-1098 IFGRYNGDDLKEDLS
+1098 IFGRYNGDTLKADLS

-1121 YWTKCSLKDFVE
+1121 YWTKCSLKDFKE
-1133 KDGTTITEC
+1133 EDGTVTEC
-1142 KLNFIIPKNNY
+1142 KLNFVIPKNNY

-1165 AATGKSGVYL
+1165 DITGKSGVYL
-1175 KHDGTNKPVIFN
+1175 RHDGTKKPVIFN
-1187 NKGTGTEDT
+1187 NKGASTDDI
-1196 WWTGFE
+1196 WWANITNVTPNINF
-1202 DTDNKCYLRYGINV
+1202 TDGDKCYLKYGINV
-1216 IKLNEGTKATP
+1216 IKLKG
-1227 DTTPGTDTTP
+1227 
-1237 STGTDTTETPSTD
+1237 
-1250 TTETTDVTTEAT
+1250 
-1262 DASTGTSGTTVNT
+1262 
-1275 NTSTPVAYSLN
+1275 NTSANTEYSFN
-1286 LGGYS
+1286 LGGYRA
-1291 EDTSDVVLIGQLD
+1291 DTSDVVLIGQLD
-1304 LVDDSSD
+1304 LVDNSGTKNDVPD
-1311 DGIDLTRIPYI
+1311 DGIDLNRIPYI
-1322 AVDAKSKSD
+1322 AVDSTTASK
-1331 TTLISKSEQILKDIR
+1331 QILKDIN
-1346 TIDPDYSFYYNC
+1346 TIDPDHSFYYNC

-1368 NNNLDEAEKENLL
+1368 NDNLDEAEKETLL

>member
-100 SATTDVTI
+100 SATTDITI

-118 SKIYTFTVPK
+118 SKIYTFTLPK

-139 SYTTLKPCSFTVG
+139 SYTTLKGCSFTVG
-152 KSQDTAIITAN
+152 KSQDTAIITSN

-211 TDDNYSDYWTKVDNL
+211 ANNSYSAYWTKVDNL
-226 NTVLPGKTAW
+226 NTVISGKAAW

-251 PEDIATLIGDGL
+251 PEDISTLIEDGL

-278 ARTLSKVALTKEIE
+278 ARTLSKVAL
-292 AEAKPSGGG
+292 AEAIETKQSDENGDP
-301 NTVKISADDLIAV
+301 VKISADDLIAV

-392 GITYIDKAN
+392 GITYIDRAN
-401 TKASTKTGNSAEA
+401 PSAV
-414 GTKTETVTEEKA
+414 GDT

-432 LLYPFKTIYGVN
+432 LLYPFKTVYGVN
-444 NSGEYINSF
+444 NSSEYEGSF
-453 KIDKTVVDPLIKPGI
+453 RIDKTVVDPLIKPGI
-468 EESKTISH
+468 EEAKTISH
-476 ELKTP
+476 EIITP
-481 ENSEIACIKNYL
+481 EDSEIACIKNYL

-505 NSIEEASI
+505 NAIEEESI

-561 ICTKFM
+561 IYTKVM
-567 LVDGNE
+567 LVDGSDF
-573 YDCIDTSLDND
+573 DCIDTSLDND
-584 KTADVVKRAYN
+584 KTSNTVKKAYN

-613 TDFKPGLNESLVEGS
+613 TDFKPGLNESLVNGNA
-628 DFILP
+628 FILP
-633 VDSTKKITSVGSQ
+633 SASNKKITSVSSQ
-646 CTINTSGAKDVP
+646 CIIDTSGATNDP
-658 ITLAENEVIQFR
+658 ITLTENEVIQFR

-684 HYHLVRAEGNKDKII
+684 HYHLVLSDKNAVIN
-699 DKNTEY
+699 KNTEY
-705 QLKETEKL
+705 QLKKGASSESDEKL
-713 YIMYTSESAT
+713 YIMYTSEST
-723 ESSTNVVNSIF
+723 TDSSTDVVKSIY
-734 YGPGAIIKPNFEL
+734 YGPGAIIKPNFDL
-747 RDSGKVNGAGASW
+747 RDSAEVNKGGASW
-760 TKVLKSDTVFIN
+760 TKVLKNDTNFIN
-772 KNNNEKDK
+772 PNNNEKYK
-780 RDAGFGMLTLGSNEQ
+780 QDAGFGMLTLGSNEQ
-795 IEIRKPAKVE
+795 IEIRKAAEVKLDE
-805 LKEAQ
+805 SQ

-820 SLTTDGKINFKLIK
+820 SLDENGKIKFNK
-834 VDDNPDNNYYSYTL
+834 VSDNYYTYTL

-863 LAFYGSGT
+863 LAFYGGGT
-871 ELIFIGGDPSSY
+871 ELIFSGGNPYDY
-883 IPSISGGEE
+883 IPQISSEEE

-911 NFNAKTYMI
+911 NFSNSTYLT

-932 DKLSSDLYDKNGN
+932 DKLKSEL
-945 AISLNN
+945 SLIEAATTVHSLSNN
-951 SFVALDPDTN
+951 FKPLQLQAGSKV
-961 PEVKYT
+961 EYT
-967 SAGTAG
+967 IAGTDG
-973 TLININVDK
+973 ELKNIAVYG

-991 ELNVGPTKTQSLRKT
+991 ELNVGPTKTQKLRKT

-1011 SVTLT
+1011 EVTLYYNGST
-1016 LSDLSDKNATKST
+1016 TDKAIITPSN
-1029 SAFETSG
+1029 
-1036 ATDAPKD
+1036 
-1043 TKDNEDNENTVP
+1043 
-1055 ISPTDANTTIDL
+1055 TIDI

-1076 GDTFEVPEEF
+1076 GDTFEIPEES
-1086 QKSFKVKQFKKG
+1086 QESFKVKQFKKG
-1098 IFGRYNGDDLKEDLS
+1098 IFGRYNGDTLKADLS

-1121 YWTKCSLKDFVE
+1121 YWTKCSLKDFKE
-1133 KDGTTITEC
+1133 EDGTVTEC
-1142 KLNFIIPKNNY
+1142 KLNFVIPKNNY
-1153 GLLFIYCTNGSS
+1153 GLLFIYCTNGSGDIK
-1165 AATGKSGVYL
+1165 GKSEVYL
-1175 KHDGTNKPVIFN
+1175 KHDGTNTPVIFN
-1187 NKGTGTEDT
+1187 NNNA
-1196 WWTGFE
+1196 WWANITNVTPNINF
-1202 DTDNKCYLRYGINV
+1202 TDGDKCYLKYGINV
-1216 IKLNEGTKATP
+1216 IKLNG
-1227 DTTPGTDTTP
+1227 DT
-1237 STGTDTTETPSTD
+1237 S
-1250 TTETTDVTTEAT
+1250 
-1262 DASTGTSGTTVNT
+1262 N
-1275 NTSTPVAYSLN
+1275 NKAYSFN
-1286 LGGYS
+1286 LGGYRA
-1291 EDTSDVVLIGQLD
+1291 DTSDVVLIGQLD
-1304 LVDDSSD
+1304 LVDNSGKKNDVSD
-1311 DGIDLTRIPYI
+1311 DGIDLNRIPYI
-1322 AVDAKSKSD
+1322 AVDSATASK
-1331 TTLISKSEQILKDIR
+1331 QILKDIN
-1346 TIDPDYSFYYNC
+1346 TIDPDHSFYYNC

-1368 NNNLDEAEKENLL
+1368 NDNLDEAEKETLL
-1381 TPTIW
+1381 TPMIW

>member
-15 TKRDFYQIW
+15 TKRDYYQIW

-108 SYKGNLLNDD
+108 SYKGTLLNDD
-118 SKIYTFTVPK
+118 SKIYTFKLPK

-139 SYTTLKPCSFTVG
+139 SYTTLKECSFTVG

-182 ITIDHIDDNYR
+182 ITVDHIDDNYR

-211 TDDNYSDYWTKVDNL
+211 FVSNLTDNNYSAYWTKVDNL

-251 PEDIATLIGDGL
+251 PEDIATLIEDGL

-292 AEAKPSGGG
+292 AEAKPSGSG

-401 TKASTKTGNSAEA
+401 TK
-414 GTKTETVTEEKA
+414 TENKVEKKE

-432 LLYPFKTIYGVN
+432 LLYPFKTVYGVN
-444 NSGEYINSF
+444 NSSEYEKSF
-453 KIDKTVVDPLIKPGI
+453 KIDKTVIDPLIKPGI

-561 ICTKFM
+561 IYTKFM

-633 VDSTKKITSVGSQ
+633 ADSTKKITSVRTE
-646 CTINTSGAKDVP
+646 CIIDTTAVTENDP

-684 HYHLVRAEGNKDKII
+684 HYRIVLSDKNAVIN
-699 DKNTEY
+699 KNTEY
-705 QLKETEKL
+705 QLKKGESSESDEKL
-713 YIMYTSESAT
+713 YIMYTSEST
-723 ESSTNVVNSIF
+723 TDSSTDVVKSIY
-734 YGPGAIIKPNFEL
+734 YGPGAIIKPNFDL
-747 RDSGKVNGAGASW
+747 RDSVKVNEGGASW
-760 TKVLKSDTVFIN
+760 TKVLKSSTTFVNPDT
-772 KNNNEKDK
+772 NETDKKDTN
-780 RDAGFGMLTLGSNEQ
+780 FGMLTLGSNEQ
-795 IEIRKPAKVE
+795 IEIRKAAEVKLNE
-805 LKEAQ
+805 SQ

-820 SLTTDGKINFKLIK
+820 SLDENGKIKFVKATDIEIDGISK
-834 VDDNPDNNYYSYTL
+834 QRYIYTL

-863 LAFYGSGT
+863 LAFYGNGT
-871 ELIFIGGDPSSY
+871 ELIFIGGDPSTY
-883 IPSISGGEE
+883 IPQISSEEE

-911 NFNAKTYMI
+911 NFSASTYMI

-932 DKLSSDLYDKNGN
+932 DKLKSGLELVDKDGN
-945 AISLNN
+945 VLVDKEGNMVNTLNN
-951 SFVALDPDTN
+951 NFVALKAN
-961 PEVKYT
+961 SEVKYT
-967 SAGTAG
+967 SAGTDG
-973 TLININVDK
+973 ELKNIAVYG

-991 ELNVGPTKTQSLRKT
+991 ELNVGPTKTQRLRRVSKT
-1006 DKVTD
+1006 ISKITTSKIVDE
-1011 SVTLT
+1011 VTLKYDDNST
-1016 LSDLSDKNATKST
+1016 GTITPATNATSDF
-1029 SAFETSG
+1029 A
-1036 ATDAPKD
+1036 D
-1043 TKDNEDNENTVP
+1043 
-1055 ISPTDANTTIDL
+1055 TTIDL

-1076 GDTFEVPEEF
+1076 GDTFEIPEES
-1086 QKSFKVKQFKKG
+1086 QESFKVKQFKKG
-1098 IFGRYNGDDLKEDLS
+1098 IFGRYNGDTLDEDLS

-1121 YWTKCSLKDFVE
+1121 YWTKFSLKDLKEEENAV
-1133 KDGTTITEC
+1133 
-1142 KLNFIIPKNNY
+1142 KLNFVIPSNNY
-1153 GLLFIYCTNGSS
+1153 GLLFIYCTNGSNVVG
-1165 AATGKSGVYL
+1165 GKSGVYL

-1187 NKGTGTEDT
+1187 NNNA
-1196 WWTGFE
+1196 WWANR
-1202 DTDNKCYLRYGINV
+1202 TDITPNIAFTDGDKCYLKYGINV
-1216 IKLNEGTKATP
+1216 IKLNG
-1227 DTTPGTDTTP
+1227 DT
-1237 STGTDTTETPSTD
+1237 S
-1250 TTETTDVTTEAT
+1250 
-1262 DASTGTSGTTVNT
+1262 N
-1275 NTSTPVAYSLN
+1275 NKAYSFN
-1286 LGGYS
+1286 LGGYRA
-1291 EDTSDVVLIGQLD
+1291 DTSDIVLIGQLD
-1304 LVDDSSD
+1304 LVDNSGKKNDVPD
-1311 DGIDLTRIPYI
+1311 DGIDLNRIPYI
-1322 AVDAKSKSD
+1322 AVDDD
-1331 TTLISKSEQILKDIR
+1331 TTASEQILKDIN
-1346 TIDPDYSFYYNC
+1346 TIDPDHSFYYNC
-1358 LMDNSTAIDF
+1358 LMDNSTALDF
-1368 NNNLDEAEKENLL
+1368 NDNLDDAEKETLL

>member
-65 NIDKSVLELF
+65 NIDKSILELF

-108 SYKGNLLNDD
+108 SYKGSLLNDD
-118 SKIYTFTVPK
+118 SKIYTFTLPK
-128 FTQIKNSSSDI
+128 FTQIKNSSADI
-139 SYTTLKPCSFTVG
+139 SYTTLKECSFTVG
-152 KSQDTAIITAN
+152 KSQDTVIITSN

-211 TDDNYSDYWTKVDNL
+211 TNNSYSAYWKKVDNL
-226 NTVLPGKTAW
+226 NTVVSGKAAW

-251 PEDIATLIGDGL
+251 PEDISTLIEDGL

-278 ARTLSKVALTKEIE
+278 ARTLSKVAL
-292 AEAKPSGGG
+292 AEAIETNQSKDG
-301 NTVKISADDLIAV
+301 NKVTISADDLIAV

-372 VSDIRDDINRAHVLC
+372 VSDIRDDINRAHLLC

-392 GITYIDKAN
+392 GITYIDRAN
-401 TKASTKTGNSAEA
+401 PIAVGDT
-414 GTKTETVTEEKA
+414 

-444 NSGEYINSF
+444 NSSEYEYSF

-468 EESKTISH
+468 EEAKTISH
-476 ELKTP
+476 EIKTP
-481 ENSEIACIKNYL
+481 EDSEIACIKNYL

-505 NSIEEASI
+505 NAIEEESI

-530 DFGEDIPYDLILSCI
+530 DFGEDIPYDSILSCI

-561 ICTKFM
+561 IYTKFM

-584 KTADVVKRAYN
+584 KTSAAVKRAYN

-613 TDFKPGLNESLVEGS
+613 TDFKPGLNESLVDGKA
-628 DFILP
+628 FILP
-633 VDSTKKITSVGSQ
+633 ADPDKKITSVSSQ
-646 CTINTSGAKDVP
+646 CTINTSGATDNP
-658 ITLAENEVIQFR
+658 ITLTENEVIQFR

-684 HYHLVRAEGNKDKII
+684 HYHLVLKPSNKTIA
-699 DKNTEY
+699 KNTEY
-705 QLKETEKL
+705 QLKDNEKL
-713 YIMYTSESAT
+713 YIMYTSEST
-723 ESSTNVVNSIF
+723 TDSSTDVVKSIY
-734 YGPGAIIKPNFEL
+734 YGPGAIIRPNFDL
-747 RDSGKVNGAGASW
+747 QDSEVIKNSGASW
-760 TKVLKSDTVFIN
+760 TKVLKSDTNFVN
-772 KNNNEKDK
+772 PNNNEKYK
-780 RDAGFGMLTLGSNEQ
+780 QDAGFGMLTLGSNEQ
-795 IEIRKPAKVE
+795 IEIRKAAEVK
-805 LKEAQ
+805 LNEAQ
-810 TYIYWTLNKG
+810 TYIYWTLNKS
-820 SLTTDGKINFKLIK
+820 SLDTDKKIKFVNAGTIEISGVEKQR
-834 VDDNPDNNYYSYTL
+834 YTYTL

-871 ELIFIGGDPSSY
+871 ELIFVSSTDISPNDY
-883 IPSISGGEE
+883 ITGISNEE
-892 VTVETISNFG
+892 VTIETISDFG

-911 NFNAKTYMI
+911 NFSDSTYMI
-920 LKEYQYVNLTAG
+920 LKEYQYINLTAG
-932 DKLSSDLYDKNGN
+932 DKLKSALTFEVTPASN
-945 AISLNN
+945 SLDNN
-951 SFVALDPDTN
+951 FKPLVEDSVVN
-961 PEVKYT
+961 YT
-967 SAGTAG
+967 IAGTDG
-973 TLININVDK
+973 ELPNIAIKD

-1011 SVTLT
+1011 EVTLYYNDST
-1016 LSDLSDKNATKST
+1016 TDKATITPSD
-1029 SAFETSG
+1029 
-1036 ATDAPKD
+1036 
-1043 TKDNEDNENTVP
+1043 
-1055 ISPTDANTTIDL
+1055 TIDL

-1076 GDTFEVPEEF
+1076 GDTFEIPEES
-1086 QKSFKVKQFKKG
+1086 QESFKVKQFKKG
-1098 IFGRYNGDDLKEDLS
+1098 IFGRYNRGNLKADLS

-1121 YWTKCSLKDFVE
+1121 YWTKCSLKDFKE
-1133 KDGTTITEC
+1133 ADGTVTEC
-1142 KLNFIIPKNNY
+1142 KLNFVIPKNNY
-1153 GLLFIYCTNGSS
+1153 GLLFIYCTNGSNIVD
-1165 AATGKSGVYL
+1165 GKSGVYL
-1175 KHDGTNKPVIFN
+1175 EHDGTNTPVIFN
-1187 NKGTGTEDT
+1187 NKDTATGTTDA
-1196 WWTGFE
+1196 WWA
-1202 DTDNKCYLRYGINV
+1202 DITDISPNIVFTEGNKCYLKYGINV
-1216 IKLNEGTKATP
+1216 IKLKG
-1227 DTTPGTDTTP
+1227 
-1237 STGTDTTETPSTD
+1237 
-1250 TTETTDVTTEAT
+1250 
-1262 DASTGTSGTTVNT
+1262 
-1275 NTSTPVAYSLN
+1275 NTSANTEYSFN
-1286 LGGYS
+1286 LGGYRA
-1291 EDTSDVVLIGQLD
+1291 DTSDVVLIGQLD
-1304 LVDDSSD
+1304 LIDNSNN
-1311 DGIDLTRIPYI
+1311 DGIDLNRIPYI
-1322 AVDAKSKSD
+1322 AVDSGITASK
-1331 TTLISKSEQILKDIR
+1331 QILKDISA
-1346 TIDPDYSFYYNC
+1346 IDPDHSFYYNC

-1368 NNNLDEAEKENLL
+1368 NDNLDESEKETLL

>member
-118 SKIYTFTVPK
+118 SKIYTFTLPK

-139 SYTTLKPCSFTVG
+139 SYTTLKGCSFTVG
-152 KSQDTAIITAN
+152 KSQDTAIITSN

-211 TDDNYSDYWTKVDNL
+211 TNNSYSAYWTKVDNL
-226 NTVLPGKTAW
+226 NTVISGKAAW

-251 PEDIATLIGDGL
+251 PEDISTLIEDGL
-263 KIEYIRTSGISGNVS
+263 KIEYIRTSGINGNVS
-278 ARTLSKVALTKEIE
+278 ARTLSKVAFTNEIATNQSE
-292 AEAKPSGGG
+292 GKNAI
-301 NTVKISADDLIAV
+301 TISADDLIAV

-401 TKASTKTGNSAEA
+401 PSTVSDT
-414 GTKTETVTEEKA
+414 

-444 NSGEYINSF
+444 NSSEYEYSF

-468 EESKTISH
+468 EEAKTISH
-476 ELKTP
+476 EIRTP
-481 ENSEIACIKNYL
+481 DDSEIACIKNYL

-505 NSIEEASI
+505 NTIEEESI

-530 DFGEDIPYDLILSCI
+530 DFGEDIPYDSILSCI
-545 EEADERIKN
+545 EESDERIKN

-561 ICTKFM
+561 IYTKFM

-573 YDCIDTSLDND
+573 YDCTSAGISAETSTDA
-584 KTADVVKRAYN
+584 KKAYN

-613 TDFKPGLNESLVEGS
+613 TDFKSGLNESLVDGKA
-628 DFILP
+628 FILP
-633 VDSTKKITSVGSQ
+633 SAPNKKITSVSSQ
-646 CTINTSGAKDVP
+646 CIIDTSGATSSP
-658 ITLAENEVIQFR
+658 ITLTENEVIQFR

-684 HYHLVRAEGNKDKII
+684 HYHLILNKDTDNKDKTIA
-699 DKNTEY
+699 KNTEY
-705 QLKETEKL
+705 QLDKNEKL
-713 YIMYTSESAT
+713 YIMYTSEST
-723 ESSTNVVNSIF
+723 TDSSADVVKSIF
-734 YGPGAIIKPNFEL
+734 YDQGAIIRPNFDLQASEVI
-747 RDSGKVNGAGASW
+747 KNGGASW
-760 TKVLKSDTVFIN
+760 TKVLKSSTYFVNQNDSN
-772 KNNNEKDK
+772 KKEQKQT
-780 RDAGFGMLTLGSNEQ
+780 GFGMLTLGSNEQ
-795 IEIRKPAKVE
+795 IEIRKPAEVK
-805 LKEAQ
+805 LNEAQ

-820 SLTTDGKINFKLIK
+820 SLDKKGKIKFNEITKNQK
-834 VDDNPDNNYYSYTL
+834 YTYTL

-871 ELIFIGGDPSSY
+871 ELIFIGSNPSDY
-883 IPSISGGEE
+883 IPQISSEEE

-911 NFNAKTYMI
+911 NFSSGTYLT

-932 DKLSSDLYDKNGN
+932 DKLKSKLSFTGTATTVHSLGN
-945 AISLNN
+945 TFKPLQLQAGSK
-951 SFVALDPDTN
+951 V
-961 PEVKYT
+961 EYT
-967 SAGTAG
+967 IAGTDG
-973 TLININVDK
+973 ELKNIAVK
-982 ATWEARSKL
+982 EATWEARSKL
-991 ELNVGPTKTQSLRKT
+991 ELNIGPIKTQKLRKT

-1011 SVTLT
+1011 EVILYYNGSTT
-1016 LSDLSDKNATKST
+1016 DKATITPSD
-1029 SAFETSG
+1029 
-1036 ATDAPKD
+1036 
-1043 TKDNEDNENTVP
+1043 
-1055 ISPTDANTTIDL
+1055 TIDL
-1067 ATSISCISI
+1067 STSISCISI
-1076 GDTFEVPEEF
+1076 GDTFEIPEES
-1086 QKSFKVKQFKKG
+1086 QESFKVKQFKKG
-1098 IFGRYNGDDLKEDLS
+1098 IFGRYNGDTLKADLS

-1121 YWTKCSLKDFVE
+1121 YWTKCSLKDFKE
-1133 KDGTTITEC
+1133 EDGTVTEC
-1142 KLNFIIPKNNY
+1142 KLNFVIPKNNY

-1165 AATGKSGVYL
+1165 DIKGKSEVYL
-1175 KHDGTNKPVIFN
+1175 KHDGTNTPVIFN
-1187 NKGTGTEDT
+1187 NDNA
-1196 WWTGFE
+1196 WWANI
-1202 DTDNKCYLRYGINV
+1202 TDITPNILFTDGNNCYLKYGINV
-1216 IKLNEGTKATP
+1216 IKLNG
-1227 DTTPGTDTTP
+1227 
-1237 STGTDTTETPSTD
+1237 
-1250 TTETTDVTTEAT
+1250 
-1262 DASTGTSGTTVNT
+1262 GTSSNKE
-1275 NTSTPVAYSLN
+1275 YSFN
-1286 LGGYS
+1286 LGGYRA
-1291 EDTSDVVLIGQLD
+1291 DTSDVVLIGQLD
-1304 LVDDSSD
+1304 LVDNSNNN
-1311 DGIDLTRIPYI
+1311 GIDLNRIPYI

-1346 TIDPDYSFYYNC
+1346 TIDPDHSFYYNC

-1368 NNNLDEAEKENLL
+1368 NDNLDESEKETLL

>member
-31 KKLSERWDPTSTNE
+31 KKLSERWDPTSTDE

-65 NIDKSVLELF
+65 NIDKSILELF

-80 QEDSMRKLCDLL
+80 QVDSMRKLCDLL

-118 SKIYTFTVPK
+118 SKVYLFKLPK
-128 FTQIKNSSSDI
+128 FTQIKNNSEDV
-139 SYTTLKPCSFTVG
+139 SYTTLKECSFTVG
-152 KSQDTAIITAN
+152 KSQDTAIITSN

-211 TDDNYSDYWTKVDNL
+211 ANNSYSDYWTKVDNL

-251 PEDIATLIGDGL
+251 PEDIATLIEDGL
-263 KIEYIRTSGISGNVS
+263 KIEYIRTSGIGGNVS
-278 ARTLSKVALTKEIE
+278 ARTLSKVALTTEIE
-292 AEAKPSGGG
+292 TNQADTDG
-301 NTVKISADDLIAV
+301 NTIKISADDLIAV

-333 NYKKII
+333 NYKKIV

-401 TKASTKTGNSAEA
+401 PSTVSDT
-414 GTKTETVTEEKA
+414 

-432 LLYPFKTIYGVN
+432 LLYPFKTVYGVN
-444 NSGEYINSF
+444 NSSEYEASF
-453 KIDKTVVDPLIKPGI
+453 RIDKTVVDPLIKPGI
-468 EESKTISH
+468 EEAKTISH
-476 ELKTP
+476 EIRTP
-481 ENSEIACIKNYL
+481 EGTEIACIKNYL

-505 NSIEEASI
+505 NTIEEESI

-530 DFGEDIPYDLILSCI
+530 DFGEDIPYDSILSCI

-561 ICTKFM
+561 ISTKFM

-573 YDCIDTSLDND
+573 FDCIDDSLDNN

-613 TDFKPGLNESLVEGS
+613 TDFKPGLNESSITGK

-633 VDSTKKITSVGSQ
+633 AESTEKITSVSSQ
-646 CTINTSGAKDVP
+646 CTIDTSGAAESTP

-684 HYHLVRAEGNKDKII
+684 HYHLILDPSDKII

-705 QLKETEKL
+705 QLKDNEKL
-713 YIMYTSESAT
+713 YIMYTSEST
-723 ESSTNVVNSIF
+723 TDSGTDVVKSIF
-734 YGPGAIIKPNFEL
+734 YGKDAIIRPNFDLQTSEVL
-747 RDSGKVNGAGASW
+747 KNAGASW
-760 TKVLKSDTVFIN
+760 TKVLRSSTDFIN
-772 KNNNEKDK
+772 QNGSNGTEQKQ
-780 RDAGFGMLTLGSNEQ
+780 AGFGMLTLGTNEQ
-795 IEIRKPAKVE
+795 IEIRKAAEVKLDEP
-805 LKEAQ
+805 Q

-820 SLTTDGKINFKLIK
+820 SLDENGKIKFVKAADIEIDGILK
-834 VDDNPDNNYYSYTL
+834 QRYTYTL

-871 ELIFIGGDPSSY
+871 ELIFIGGKPSTY
-883 IPSISGGEE
+883 IPKISSEEE

-911 NFNAKTYMI
+911 NFSDSTYMI

-932 DKLSSDLYDKNGN
+932 DKLSSKLELVDKDGN
-945 AISLNN
+945 MLVDEDGNVVNTLNN
-951 SFVALDPDTN
+951 DFVALKADS
-961 PEVKYT
+961 EVDYT
-967 SAGTAG
+967 SAGADG
-973 TLININVDK
+973 KLINIAVKD

-991 ELNVGPTKTQSLRKT
+991 ELNVGPTKTQKLRKT

-1011 SVTLT
+1011 TVTLYYNGST
-1016 LSDLSDKNATKST
+1016 TNTATIT
-1029 SAFETSG
+1029 PN
-1036 ATDAPKD
+1036 D
-1043 TKDNEDNENTVP
+1043 
-1055 ISPTDANTTIDL
+1055 TIDL
-1067 ATSISCISI
+1067 ATSISCVSI
-1076 GDTFEVPEEF
+1076 GDTFEIPEEA
-1086 QKSFKVKQFKKG
+1086 QESFKVKQFKKG
-1098 IFGRYNGDDLKEDLS
+1098 IFGRYNGDTLEEDLS

-1121 YWTKCSLKDFVE
+1121 YWTKCSLEDFKAE
-1133 KDGTTITEC
+1133 DGTSTEC
-1142 KLNFIIPKNNY
+1142 KLNFVIPKNNY
-1153 GLLFIYCTNGSS
+1153 GLLLIYCTSGSG
-1165 AATGKSGVYL
+1165 TVTDKSEVYL
-1175 KHDGTNKPVIFN
+1175 KYPKVDNPLKPVIFN
-1187 NKGTGTEDT
+1187 NNNA
-1196 WWTGFE
+1196 WWADTGFD
-1202 DTDNKCYLRYGINV
+1202 DTTNQKCYLKYGINV
-1216 IKLNEGTKATP
+1216 IKLNG
-1227 DTTPGTDTTP
+1227 
-1237 STGTDTTETPSTD
+1237 
-1250 TTETTDVTTEAT
+1250 
-1262 DASTGTSGTTVNT
+1262 
-1275 NTSTPVAYSLN
+1275 NTSANTTYSFG
-1286 LGGYS
+1286 LGGYY
-1291 EDTSDVVLIGQLD
+1291 ENTSDVILIGQLD
-1304 LVDDSSD
+1304 LVDSSSN
-1311 DGIDLTRIPYI
+1311 DGIDLNRIPYI
-1322 AVDAKSKSD
+1322 AVDTKSGSD
-1331 TTLISKSEQILKDIR
+1331 TTLISKSEQILKDINA
-1346 TIDPDYSFYYNC
+1346 IDPDHSFYYNC

-1368 NNNLDEAEKENLL
+1368 NDNLDEAEKETLL